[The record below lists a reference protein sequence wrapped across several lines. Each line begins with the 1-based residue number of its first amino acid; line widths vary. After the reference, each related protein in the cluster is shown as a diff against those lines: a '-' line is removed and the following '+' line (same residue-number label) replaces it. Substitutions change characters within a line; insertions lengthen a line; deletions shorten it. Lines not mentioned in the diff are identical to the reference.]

1 MRKDIKKVVTIATTG
16 IVTATN
22 IANPALV
29 AIAEDTDKPVVNN
42 DNIEETNEVSNE
54 EAKNQEQSKPTLS
67 DIGVLG
73 ELKGN
78 KVKIGEKYYSNN
90 LVLHLVATSL
100 KEGVTLDNVDLFIE
114 GTDSVLATIKGG
126 SGDIDLPNYEGS
138 MMFKYHLSD
147 GTVLEQKAEEVLK
160 DFATMK
166 TYIKDSTYP
175 KSEDIVFS
183 GEKKEFDG
191 VLYFMEDGE
200 ITIPISDDGSGINKD
215 SINVTGAQ
223 FVVSEDCSKITIN
236 TKNLKEGKSKI
247 TLKMSDMVG
256 NAMPDKNYS
265 VNMYREAPVLGVSK
279 LEGTYSTVNNK
290 TYVNKDDELSITFS
304 GVTDKRFKKIELK
317 DKSGNKISDIDKKT
331 GKITIGNGDYRI
343 YVQDIVGQ
351 EATRT
356 LEELT
361 ENKVFSTIQEDES
374 KPEIGK
380 QDFSGESKKGKDGN
394 SYIISDGEIR
404 IPVSDSE
411 SGIES
416 VKVSGAEYSESE
428 GVVVVNT
435 NQFKKDGSY
444 NFKLSVKDR
453 VGNLSEKDYSVRLL
467 REFPEI
473 KGNSYDNVVISKE
486 NSYSKKDISISLSAY
501 NKFGIDNISVL
512 KDNIVVG
519 NVDKGTFSTK
529 GTGRYSVKVVTVLG
543 DERIYTLEDLFKE
556 GISSNIVLDSDAPSI
571 DKKISFSGSLKE
583 VEGKTYLTTNGE
595 VSVRVSE
602 TGVGVNKDTV
612 VVKDK
617 SGKVK
622 NVEFSYDENASV
634 LKINTTQFEDG
645 DVNLAISV
653 SDKLGNSS
661 DNTDVEFSMFREV
674 PEITGKS
681 HGKIVTVNGKS
692 YISGDVDFSIS
703 GTDSYKVKKV
713 ELYKDG
719 AKLSDI
725 NSGKFSIKDDGIYKI
740 RVTSLI
746 NEYKDYTLENLF
758 EDVVSTVVVDKNKP
772 TQTDMHFT
780 GDTILVGNK
789 PYFTSNG
796 DFRFSLLDDGVGLDK
811 SNISVK
817 GVEEK
822 WVSISENG
830 DLITINSEGLP
841 EGNTTISLSIKD
853 KLGNTFEKSID
864 LYMHRVFP
872 EISGKNH
879 SDVLI
884 DSGKIYIDNPMSLS
898 IQGYDSE
905 KITKIE
911 LLKNNKVISEIKDGK
926 FSIEESGV
934 YEVRV
939 TDLVSKTKE
948 YKLSELFSD
957 LPNTVVVDK
966 EVPVFKGDTFSG
978 DKIEVDNV
986 VYYTKDGDI
995 VVSADDNGSGIS
1007 KESWKLSGVDSLN
1020 FNVSDD
1026 GKSITTHTAD
1036 LAEGPSVINIEVSDK
1051 LGHKSSYKLDIYMH
1065 RYAPEIT
1072 GKTHSNVV
1080 LRDGISY
1087 INKNLEVSLS
1097 GTGSPKVKLVELYKD
1112 GKVVDEVED
1121 GTFAISE
1128 SGEYT
1133 VRVVDLV
1140 NNAKVY
1146 RLEDLFKDITSN
1158 VVVDKA
1164 IPECNITINDKE
1176 IDTSK
1181 WVTENGVLKV
1191 KVSDSIG
1198 LSESVVTVNG
1208 KKFTKI
1214 YEGIDKDEDIVIDL
1228 KTDVPRAEDGKYK
1241 VSVKITDIAGNTN
1254 LVDTKTLK
1262 VDFDK
1267 PKFENMKY
1275 EGTISEDK
1283 ETGKVFFKG
1292 DLNITGSTSDIGSG
1306 IDKIELMIKE
1316 NKKKV
1321 VLPLVIKDT
1330 GNYTLR
1336 VYDKAGL
1343 YSDLELKDI
1352 LGTESNNL
1360 VSDNV
1365 SPTIERVSGFKEDIE
1380 KDGKLWFKTPPVLK
1394 YKILDTNIKSVK
1406 ISING
1411 EEKITKLSETGEY
1424 ILSTEGYECPVTVN
1438 VEAID
1443 KIGNKTEDAFNYFA
1457 DFTAPTN
1464 INVKCNTE
1472 GKEKHGIVFFKENP
1486 QISVSAEDAGI
1497 GVDKYILSGDL
1508 SEENVN
1514 GNFTLK
1520 TGSYFLEVSDILGNT
1535 SKKEPL
1541 GAKIGYTSNNFI
1553 VDSESPSVSFSK
1565 RDSDYENWY
1574 NSDVEYKVNLKD
1586 NVGLDLVKVFINGQ
1600 EVSTFTAD
1608 KGDISEKELTVN
1620 TNMVQESSNGM
1631 YEIKV
1636 IAIDNAGNI
1645 KEGSDVIY
1653 IDRTSPVINKF
1664 VFTGDGYAE
1673 GNTVNG
1679 TDRYGFFFNGAA
1691 SCDIYVSDGTVSSGL
1706 KDVHVTLE
1714 SKDGSVKKDKVSI
1727 SNGVARVNI
1736 PKNFKGYISA
1746 YADDNVGNKGDVNK
1760 PDGVITEDHNYHI
1773 NSTRIDINLPKTE
1786 FTDISGI
1793 PLYPTDVS
1801 ASASI
1806 GCDWSGLRNFSWG
1819 IGENTLGS
1827 ASVDLNGDIAG
1838 DVGNIIKEKDKNLIV
1853 DLGKNLS
1860 AQGNANGL
1868 NLWVKLTDRTGHSS
1882 EASKV
1887 YSIDKDAPTISVSY
1901 DNTEEDNFYNRNRV
1915 ATITVHERNFDPSKF
1930 TVSGSSGVL
1939 GSWSNNGE
1947 VWVNTISFTEDK
1959 DYNFSLDC
1967 IDRAGNKAKTYTSEN
1982 FTVDKTA
1989 PKLSVSWDVPNPSN
2003 ENYFNSHRTATIT
2016 VVEHNFDSNLF
2027 KKTGSGVMSGWSSNG
2042 DVHTATVSF
2051 NEDGEF
2057 EFGIEGTD
2065 KAGNASEVY
2074 NSGKFNID
2082 ATLPKLSI
2090 EGVEEGISY
2099 KEDIKF
2105 SVNMSDDNIDSSKSS
2120 VELLGRKSGNI
2131 RVSGA
2136 ISGKS
2141 GIFTLDSIPKEE
2153 LYDDVYTL
2161 KATVTD
2167 KAGNVESKNIKFSV
2181 NRFGSKYTFLD
2192 ADILGNYI
2200 REPKTVVIN
2209 ETNVDKLDTS
2219 KARVRVIRDGSEV
2232 KVSSNQIGIK
2242 ETGGDVDK
2250 YNYSYSVDK
2259 SVFDRDGKYIVQ
2271 VYSHALEG
2279 TDYSSVSEEYA
2290 FILDSKKPE
2299 IIISG
2304 LEDGKTYKDYKKKIT
2319 IDIRDKSKITEVSAI
2334 LNGKSVPLSK
2344 ENGIYTL
2351 EIQESKNKQS
2361 LSITVKDKAGN
2372 ESTKSIEDFIISSEV
2387 ATFIVNQWWFKWGIG
2402 AIIAFLAAL
2411 IALIVKSRRDS
2422 RRDEE
2427 ISNKDY
2433 EDLYNS
2439 TAQNSSESVSTEDR
2453 ETTIIEDEEK

>member
-29 AIAEDTDKPVVNN
+29 AIAEDTDKPVVND

-100 KEGVTLDNVDLFIE
+100 KEGVTLDNVDLYIE

-126 SGDIDLPNYEGS
+126 SGDIDLPNYEGT

-183 GEKKEFDG
+183 GEKKEFDD

-304 GVTDKRFKKIELK
+304 GVADKRFKKIELR

-331 GKITIGNGDYRI
+331 GKITIGKGDYRI

-361 ENKVFSTIQEDES
+361 ENRVFSTIQEDES

-380 QDFSGESKKGKDGN
+380 QDFSGESKKGNDGN
-394 SYIISDGEIR
+394 TYVISDGEIR

-435 NQFKKDGSY
+435 NQFKKEGSY
-444 NFKLSVKDR
+444 NFKLSVKDK
-453 VGNLSEKDYSVRLL
+453 VGNISEKDYSVRLL

-486 NSYSKKDISISLSAY
+486 NSYSKKDISISLSDY

-595 VSVRVSE
+595 VTVRVSE

-645 DVNLAISV
+645 DIALAISV

-661 DNTDVEFSMFREV
+661 DNTDIEFSMFREV

-719 AKLSDI
+719 TKLSDI
-725 NSGKFSIKDDGIYKI
+725 NSGKFSIKDDGIYKV

-796 DFRFSLLDDGVGLDK
+796 DFRFSLSDDGVGLDK

-830 DLITINSEGLP
+830 DLIAINSEGLP

-911 LLKNNKVISEIKDGK
+911 LLKNDKVISEIKDGK

-966 EVPVFKGDTFSG
+966 EVPAFKGDTFSG
-978 DKIEVDNV
+978 DKVEVDNV

-1007 KESWKLSGVDSLN
+1007 KESWKLSGVNSLN

-1026 GKSITTHTAD
+1026 GKSITIHTSD
-1036 LAEGPSVINIEVSDK
+1036 LAEGPSIINIEVSDK

-1097 GTGSPKVKLVELYKD
+1097 GTDSPKVKLVELYKD
-1112 GKVVDEVED
+1112 DKVVDEVED

-1228 KTDVPRAEDGKYK
+1228 KTDVPRVEDGKYK

-1267 PKFENMKY
+1267 PKFENMNY

-1306 IDKIELMIKE
+1306 IDKIELMTKE
-1316 NKKKV
+1316 NKKKI

-1380 KDGKLWFKTPPVLK
+1380 KDGKLWFKTPPVLR

-1424 ILSTEGYECPVTVN
+1424 TLSTEGYECPVTVN

-1636 IAIDNAGNI
+1636 IALDNAGNI

-1653 IDRTSPVINKF
+1653 IDRTSPIINKF

-1706 KDVHVTLE
+1706 KDVYVTLE

-1838 DVGNIIKEKDKNLIV
+1838 DVGNIKEKDKNLIV

-1882 EASKV
+1882 ESSKV

-2057 EFGIEGTD
+2057 EFGIGGTD

-2141 GIFTLDSIPKEE
+2141 GTFTLDNIPKEE

-2209 ETNVDKLDTS
+2209 ETNVDKLDTN
-2219 KARVRVIRDGSEV
+2219 KARIRVIRDGSEV

-2319 IDIRDKSKITEVSAI
+2319 IDIRDKSKITEVFAI

>member
-126 SGDIDLPNYEGS
+126 SGDIDLPNYEGT
-138 MMFKYHLSD
+138 MIFKYHLSD
-147 GTVLEQKAEEVLK
+147 GTVLEQKAEDVLK

-304 GVTDKRFKKIELK
+304 GVADKRFKKIELR

-331 GKITIGNGDYRI
+331 GKITIGKGDYRI

-361 ENKVFSTIQEDES
+361 ENRVFSTIQEDES

-380 QDFSGESKKGKDGN
+380 QDFSGESKKGNDGN
-394 SYIISDGEIR
+394 SYVISDGEIR

-416 VKVSGAEYSESE
+416 VKVSGAEYSESK

-435 NQFKKDGSY
+435 NQFKKDGIY
-444 NFKLSVKDR
+444 NFKLSVKDK
-453 VGNLSEKDYSVRLL
+453 VGNISEKDYSVRLL

-486 NSYSKKDISISLSAY
+486 NSYSKKDISISLSDY

-529 GTGRYSVKVVTVLG
+529 GTGRYSVKVVTVLE

-595 VSVRVSE
+595 VTVRVSE

-661 DNTDVEFSMFREV
+661 DNTDIEFSMFREV

-692 YISGDVDFSIS
+692 YISGDVNFSIS

-719 AKLSDI
+719 TKLSDI
-725 NSGKFSIKDDGIYKI
+725 NSGKFSIKDNGIYKV

-796 DFRFSLLDDGVGLDK
+796 DFRFSLSDDGVGLDK

-830 DLITINSEGLP
+830 DLITINSEGLQ

-911 LLKNNKVISEIKDGK
+911 LLKNDKVISEIEDGK

-966 EVPVFKGDTFSG
+966 EVPAFKGDTFSG
-978 DKIEVDNV
+978 DKVEVDNV

-1007 KESWKLSGVDSLN
+1007 KESWKLSGVNSLN
-1020 FNVSDD
+1020 FIVSDD
-1026 GKSITTHTAD
+1026 GKSITIHTSD

-1097 GTGSPKVKLVELYKD
+1097 GTNSPKVKLVELYKD

-1306 IDKIELMIKE
+1306 MDKIELMTKE
-1316 NKKKV
+1316 NKKKI

-1424 ILSTEGYECPVTVN
+1424 TLSTEGYECPVTVN

-1653 IDRTSPVINKF
+1653 IDRTSPIINKF
-1664 VFTGDGYAE
+1664 VFTGDGYDE

-1838 DVGNIIKEKDKNLIV
+1838 DVGNIKEKDKNLIV

-1982 FTVDKTA
+1982 FIVDKTA

-2016 VVEHNFDSNLF
+2016 VVEHNFNSNLF

>member
-29 AIAEDTDKPVVNN
+29 AIAEDTDKPVVND

-126 SGDIDLPNYEGS
+126 SGDIDLPNYEGT

-200 ITIPISDDGSGINKD
+200 ITIPISDDGSGVNKD

-304 GVTDKRFKKIELK
+304 GVADKRFKKIELR

-331 GKITIGNGDYRI
+331 GKITIGKGDYRI

-361 ENKVFSTIQEDES
+361 ENRVFSTIQEDES

-380 QDFSGESKKGKDGN
+380 HDFSGESKKGSDGN
-394 SYIISDGEIR
+394 TYVISDGEIR

-416 VKVSGAEYSESE
+416 IKVSGAEYSESE

-444 NFKLSVKDR
+444 NFKLSVKDK
-453 VGNLSEKDYSVRLL
+453 VGNISEKDYSVRLL

-473 KGNSYDNVVISKE
+473 KGSSYDNVVISKE
-486 NSYSKKDISISLSAY
+486 NSYSKKDISISLSDY
-501 NKFGIDNISVL
+501 NKFGINNISVL

-595 VSVRVSE
+595 VTVRVSE

-645 DVNLAISV
+645 DITLAISV
-653 SDKLGNSS
+653 ADKLGNSS
-661 DNTDVEFSMFREV
+661 DNTDIEFSMFREV

-725 NSGKFSIKDDGIYKI
+725 NSGKFSIKDNGIYKI

-758 EDVVSTVVVDKNKP
+758 EDVVSTVVIDKNKP

-796 DFRFSLLDDGVGLDK
+796 DFRFSLSDDGVGLDK

-853 KLGNTFEKSID
+853 KLGNTLEKSID

-911 LLKNNKVISEIKDGK
+911 LLKNDKVISEIKDGK

-978 DKIEVDNV
+978 DKVEVDNV

-1007 KESWKLSGVDSLN
+1007 KESWKLSGVNSLN
-1020 FNVSDD
+1020 FIVSDD
-1026 GKSITTHTAD
+1026 GKSITIHTSD
-1036 LAEGPSVINIEVSDK
+1036 LAEGPSIINIEVSDK

-1097 GTGSPKVKLVELYKD
+1097 GTDSPKVKLVELYKD

-1228 KTDVPRAEDGKYK
+1228 KTDVPRVEDGKYK
-1241 VSVKITDIAGNTN
+1241 VSIKITDIAGNTN

-1306 IDKIELMIKE
+1306 IDKIELMTKE
-1316 NKKKV
+1316 NKKKI

-1424 ILSTEGYECPVTVN
+1424 TLSTEGYECPVTVN

-1653 IDRTSPVINKF
+1653 IDRTSPIINKF

-1838 DVGNIIKEKDKNLIV
+1838 DVGNIKEKDKNLIV

-1882 EASKV
+1882 ESSKV

-1947 VWVNTISFTEDK
+1947 VWVNTLSFTEDK

-2057 EFGIEGTD
+2057 EFGIGGTD

-2105 SVNMSDDNIDSSKSS
+2105 SINMSDNNIDSSKSS

-2141 GIFTLDSIPKEE
+2141 GTFTLDNIPKEE

-2209 ETNVDKLDTS
+2209 ETNVDKLDTN
-2219 KARVRVIRDGSEV
+2219 KARIRVIRDGSEV

>member
-29 AIAEDTDKPVVNN
+29 AIAEDTDKPVVND

-126 SGDIDLPNYEGS
+126 SGDIDLPSYEGT

-256 NAMPDKNYS
+256 NAIPDKNYS

-304 GVTDKRFKKIELK
+304 GVADKRFKKIELR

-331 GKITIGNGDYRI
+331 GKITIGKGDYRI

-361 ENKVFSTIQEDES
+361 ENRVFSTIQEDES

-380 QDFSGESKKGKDGN
+380 QDFSGESKKGNDGN
-394 SYIISDGEIR
+394 TYVISDGEIR

-416 VKVSGAEYSESE
+416 IKVSGAEYSESE

-444 NFKLSVKDR
+444 NFKLSVKDK

-486 NSYSKKDISISLSAY
+486 NSYSKKDISISLSDY

-556 GISSNIVLDSDAPSI
+556 GISSNIVLDSDSPSI

-595 VSVRVSE
+595 VTVRVSE

-622 NVEFSYDENASV
+622 NIEFSYDENASV

-645 DVNLAISV
+645 DIILAISV

-661 DNTDVEFSMFREV
+661 DNTDIEFSMFREV

-725 NSGKFSIKDDGIYKI
+725 NSGKFSIKDNGIYKI

-758 EDVVSTVVVDKNKP
+758 EDVVSTVVIDKNKP

-796 DFRFSLLDDGVGLDK
+796 DFRFSLSDDGVGLDK

-911 LLKNNKVISEIKDGK
+911 LLKNDKVISEIKDGK

-966 EVPVFKGDTFSG
+966 EVPAFKGDTFSG
-978 DKIEVDNV
+978 DKVEVDNV

-995 VVSADDNGSGIS
+995 VVSADDNGTGIS
-1007 KESWKLSGVDSLN
+1007 KESWKLSGVNSLN
-1020 FNVSDD
+1020 FIVSDD
-1026 GKSITTHTAD
+1026 GKSITIHTSD

-1072 GKTHSNVV
+1072 GKTYSNVV

-1097 GTGSPKVKLVELYKD
+1097 GTDSPKVKLVELYKD

-1121 GTFAISE
+1121 GTFAVSE

-1228 KTDVPRAEDGKYK
+1228 KTDVPRVEDGKYK

-1292 DLNITGSTSDIGSG
+1292 DLNISGSTSDIGSG
-1306 IDKIELMIKE
+1306 IDKIELMTKE
-1316 NKKKV
+1316 NKKKI

-1424 ILSTEGYECPVTVN
+1424 TLSTEGYECPVTVN

-1636 IAIDNAGNI
+1636 IALDNAGNI

-1653 IDRTSPVINKF
+1653 IDRTSPIINKF

-1706 KDVHVTLE
+1706 KDVYVTLE

-1838 DVGNIIKEKDKNLIV
+1838 DVGNIKEKDKNLIV

-1982 FTVDKTA
+1982 FTVDKTV

-2057 EFGIEGTD
+2057 EFGIGGTD

-2141 GIFTLDSIPKEE
+2141 GTFTLDNIPKEE

-2161 KATVTD
+2161 KANVTD

-2209 ETNVDKLDTS
+2209 ETNVDKLDTN

-2439 TAQNSSESVSTEDR
+2439 TAQNNSESVSTEDR

>member
-29 AIAEDTDKPVVNN
+29 AIAEDTDKPVVND

-114 GTDSVLATIKGG
+114 GTDLVLATIKGG
-126 SGDIDLPNYEGS
+126 SGDIDLPNYEGT

-236 TKNLKEGKSKI
+236 TKNLKDGKSKI

-304 GVTDKRFKKIELK
+304 GVADKRFKKIELR

-331 GKITIGNGDYRI
+331 GKITIGKGDYRI

-361 ENKVFSTIQEDES
+361 ENRVFSTIQEDES

-380 QDFSGESKKGKDGN
+380 QAFSGESKKGNDGN
-394 SYIISDGEIR
+394 TYVISDGEIR

-416 VKVSGAEYSESE
+416 IKVSGVEYSESE

-444 NFKLSVKDR
+444 NFKLSVKDK
-453 VGNLSEKDYSVRLL
+453 VGNISEKDYSVRLL

-486 NSYSKKDISISLSAY
+486 NSYSKKDISISLSDY

-519 NVDKGTFSTK
+519 TVDKGTFSTK

-583 VEGKTYLTTNGE
+583 VEGKTYLTSNGE
-595 VSVRVSE
+595 VTVRVSE

-645 DVNLAISV
+645 DITLAISV
-653 SDKLGNSS
+653 ADKLGNSS
-661 DNTDVEFSMFREV
+661 DNTDIEFSMFREV

-725 NSGKFSIKDDGIYKI
+725 NSGKFSIKDNGIYKV

-772 TQTDMHFT
+772 TQTDTHFT

-796 DFRFSLLDDGVGLDK
+796 DFRFSLSDDGVGLDK

-911 LLKNNKVISEIKDGK
+911 LLKNDKVVSEIKDGK

-966 EVPVFKGDTFSG
+966 EVPAFKGDTFSG
-978 DKIEVDNV
+978 DKVEVDNV

-1007 KESWKLSGVDSLN
+1007 KESWKLSGVNSLN
-1020 FNVSDD
+1020 FIVSDD
-1026 GKSITTHTAD
+1026 GKSITIHTSD

-1097 GTGSPKVKLVELYKD
+1097 GTDSPKVKLVELYKD

-1121 GTFAISE
+1121 GTFAVSE

-1228 KTDVPRAEDGKYK
+1228 KTDVPRVEDGKYK

-1267 PKFENMKY
+1267 PKFENMNY

-1306 IDKIELMIKE
+1306 IDKIELMTKE
-1316 NKKKV
+1316 NKKKI

-1424 ILSTEGYECPVTVN
+1424 TLSTEGYECPVTVN

-1636 IAIDNAGNI
+1636 IALDNAGNI

-1653 IDRTSPVINKF
+1653 IDRTSPIINKF

-1706 KDVHVTLE
+1706 KDVYVTLE

-1838 DVGNIIKEKDKNLIV
+1838 DVGNIKEKDKNLIV

-2057 EFGIEGTD
+2057 EFGIGGTD

-2141 GIFTLDSIPKEE
+2141 GTFTLDNIPKEE

>member
-29 AIAEDTDKPVVNN
+29 AIAEDTDKPVVDT

-126 SGDIDLPNYEGS
+126 SGDIDLPNYDGT

-200 ITIPISDDGSGINKD
+200 ITIPISDNGSGINKD

-304 GVTDKRFKKIELK
+304 GVADKRFKKIELR

-331 GKITIGNGDYRI
+331 GKITIGKGDYRI

-361 ENKVFSTIQEDES
+361 ENRVFSTIQEDES

-380 QDFSGESKKGKDGN
+380 QDFSGESKKGNDGN
-394 SYIISDGEIR
+394 TYVISDGEIR

-444 NFKLSVKDR
+444 NFKLSVKDK
-453 VGNLSEKDYSVRLL
+453 VGNISEKDYSVRLL

-486 NSYSKKDISISLSAY
+486 NSYSKKDISISLSDY

-661 DNTDVEFSMFREV
+661 DNTDIEFSMFREV

-692 YISGDVDFSIS
+692 YISGDVNFSIS

-719 AKLSDI
+719 TKLSDI
-725 NSGKFSIKDDGIYKI
+725 NSGKFSIKDNGIYKI

-796 DFRFSLLDDGVGLDK
+796 DFRFSLSDDGVGLDK
-811 SNISVK
+811 SNISIK

-911 LLKNNKVISEIKDGK
+911 LLKNDKVISEIKDGK

-966 EVPVFKGDTFSG
+966 EVPAFKGDTFSG
-978 DKIEVDNV
+978 DKVEVDNV

-1007 KESWKLSGVDSLN
+1007 KESWKLSGVNSLN
-1020 FNVSDD
+1020 FIVSDD
-1026 GKSITTHTAD
+1026 GKSITIHTSD

-1080 LRDGISY
+1080 LREGISY

-1097 GTGSPKVKLVELYKD
+1097 GTDSPKVKLVELYKD
-1112 GKVVDEVED
+1112 GKVIDEVED

-1214 YEGIDKDEDIVIDL
+1214 YEGIDKDEDVVIDL

-1254 LVDTKTLK
+1254 LVDTNTLK

-1306 IDKIELMIKE
+1306 IDKIELMTKE
-1316 NKKKV
+1316 NKKKI

-1352 LGTESNNL
+1352 LGTENNNL

-1424 ILSTEGYECPVTVN
+1424 TLSTEGYECPVTVN

-1653 IDRTSPVINKF
+1653 IDRTSPIINKF

-1706 KDVHVTLE
+1706 KDVYVTLE

-1838 DVGNIIKEKDKNLIV
+1838 DVGNIKEKDKNLIV

-1887 YSIDKDAPTISVSY
+1887 YSIDKDAPIISVSY

-2057 EFGIEGTD
+2057 EFGIGGTD

-2141 GIFTLDSIPKEE
+2141 GTFTLDNIPKEE

-2209 ETNVDKLDTS
+2209 ETNVDKLDTN

>member
-29 AIAEDTDKPVVNN
+29 AIAEDTDKPVVND

-90 LVLHLVATSL
+90 LILHLVATSL

-126 SGDIDLPNYEGS
+126 SGDIDLPNYEGT

-160 DFATMK
+160 DFTTMK

-279 LEGTYSTVNNK
+279 LEGTYSTVNNT

-304 GVTDKRFKKIELK
+304 GVADKRFKKIELR

-331 GKITIGNGDYRI
+331 GKITIGKGDYRI

-361 ENKVFSTIQEDES
+361 ENRVFSTIQEDES

-380 QDFSGESKKGKDGN
+380 QDFSGESKKGNDGN
-394 SYIISDGEIR
+394 TYVISDGEIR

-444 NFKLSVKDR
+444 NFKLSVKDK

-473 KGNSYDNVVISKE
+473 KGSSYDNVVISKE
-486 NSYSKKDISISLSAY
+486 NSYSKKDISISLSDY

-543 DERIYTLEDLFKE
+543 DERTYTLEDLFKE

-595 VSVRVSE
+595 VTVRVSE

-645 DVNLAISV
+645 DITLAISV
-653 SDKLGNSS
+653 ADKLGNSS
-661 DNTDVEFSMFREV
+661 DNTDIEFSMFREV

-725 NSGKFSIKDDGIYKI
+725 NSGKFSIKDNGIYKV

-780 GDTILVGNK
+780 GDTVLVGNK

-796 DFRFSLLDDGVGLDK
+796 DFRFSLSDDGVGLDK

-911 LLKNNKVISEIKDGK
+911 LLKNDKVISEIKDGK

-966 EVPVFKGDTFSG
+966 EVPAFKGDTFSG
-978 DKIEVDNV
+978 DKVEVDNV

-995 VVSADDNGSGIS
+995 VVSADDNGTGIS
-1007 KESWKLSGVDSLN
+1007 KESWKLSGVNSLN
-1020 FNVSDD
+1020 FIVSDD
-1026 GKSITTHTAD
+1026 GKSITIHTSD

-1097 GTGSPKVKLVELYKD
+1097 GTDSPKVKLVELYKD

-1121 GTFAISE
+1121 GTFAVSE

-1228 KTDVPRAEDGKYK
+1228 KTDVPRVEDGKYK

-1267 PKFENMKY
+1267 PKFENMNY

-1306 IDKIELMIKE
+1306 IDKIELMTKE
-1316 NKKKV
+1316 NKKKI

-1424 ILSTEGYECPVTVN
+1424 TLSTEGYECPVTVN

-1636 IAIDNAGNI
+1636 IALDNAGNI

-1653 IDRTSPVINKF
+1653 IDRTSPIINKF

-1706 KDVHVTLE
+1706 KDVYVTLE

-1838 DVGNIIKEKDKNLIV
+1838 DVGNIKEKDKNLIV

-1868 NLWVKLTDRTGHSS
+1868 NLWVKLIDRTGHSS
-1882 EASKV
+1882 ESSKV

-1915 ATITVHERNFDPSKF
+1915 AKLTVHERNFDPSKF

-2057 EFGIEGTD
+2057 EFGIGGTD

-2141 GIFTLDSIPKEE
+2141 GTFTLDNIPKEE

-2209 ETNVDKLDTS
+2209 ETNVDKLDTN

>member
-22 IANPALV
+22 IVNPALV

-166 TYIKDSTYP
+166 IYIKDSTYP

-290 TYVNKDDELSITFS
+290 TYVNKDNELSITFS
-304 GVTDKRFKKIELK
+304 GVADKRFKKIELR

-331 GKITIGNGDYRI
+331 GKITIGKGDYRI

-361 ENKVFSTIQEDES
+361 ENRVFSTIQEDES

-380 QDFSGESKKGKDGN
+380 QDFSGESKKGNDGN
-394 SYIISDGEIR
+394 SYVISDGEIR

-416 VKVSGAEYSESE
+416 VKVSGAEYSESK

-486 NSYSKKDISISLSAY
+486 NSYSKKDISISLSDY

-595 VSVRVSE
+595 VTVRVSE

-622 NVEFSYDENASV
+622 NIEFSYDENASV

-645 DVNLAISV
+645 DITLAISV

-661 DNTDVEFSMFREV
+661 DNTDIEFSMFREV

-719 AKLSDI
+719 TKLSDI
-725 NSGKFSIKDDGIYKI
+725 NSGKFSIKDNGIYKI

-911 LLKNNKVISEIKDGK
+911 LLKNDKVVSEIKDGK

-966 EVPVFKGDTFSG
+966 EVPTFKGDTFSG
-978 DKIEVDNV
+978 DKVEVDNV

-1007 KESWKLSGVDSLN
+1007 KESWKLSGVNSLN

-1026 GKSITTHTAD
+1026 GKSITIHTSD
-1036 LAEGPSVINIEVSDK
+1036 LAEGPSIINIEVSDK

-1097 GTGSPKVKLVELYKD
+1097 GTDSPKVKLVELYKD

-1228 KTDVPRAEDGKYK
+1228 KTDVPRVEDGKYK

-1306 IDKIELMIKE
+1306 IDKIELMTKE

-1424 ILSTEGYECPVTVN
+1424 TLSTEGYECPVTVN

-1574 NSDVEYKVNLKD
+1574 NSDVEYRVNLKD

-1636 IAIDNAGNI
+1636 IALDNAGNI

-1653 IDRTSPVINKF
+1653 IDRTSPIINKF

-1706 KDVHVTLE
+1706 KDVYVTLE

-1838 DVGNIIKEKDKNLIV
+1838 DVGNIKEKDKNLIV

>member
-29 AIAEDTDKPVVNN
+29 AIAEDTDKPVVND

-126 SGDIDLPNYEGS
+126 SGDIDLPNYEGT

-147 GTVLEQKAEEVLK
+147 GTVIEQKAEEVLK

-265 VNMYREAPVLGVSK
+265 INMYREAPVLGVSK
-279 LEGTYSTVNNK
+279 LEGTYSTVNNT
-290 TYVNKDDELSITFS
+290 TYVNKDEELSITFS
-304 GVTDKRFKKIELK
+304 GVADKRFKKIELR

-331 GKITIGNGDYRI
+331 GKITIGKGDYRI

-361 ENKVFSTIQEDES
+361 ENRVFSTIQEDES

-380 QDFSGESKKGKDGN
+380 QDFSGESKKGNDGN
-394 SYIISDGEIR
+394 TYVISDGEIR

-416 VKVSGAEYSESE
+416 IKVSGAEYSESE

-444 NFKLSVKDR
+444 NFKLSVKDK
-453 VGNLSEKDYSVRLL
+453 VGNISEKDYSVRLL

-486 NSYSKKDISISLSAY
+486 NSYSKKDISISLSDY

-543 DERIYTLEDLFKE
+543 DEKIYTLEDLFKE

-595 VSVRVSE
+595 VTVRVSE

-622 NVEFSYDENASV
+622 NVEFSYDENDSV

-645 DVNLAISV
+645 DITLDISV
-653 SDKLGNSS
+653 ADKLGNSS
-661 DNTDVEFSMFREV
+661 DNTDIEFSMFREV

-719 AKLSDI
+719 TKLSDI
-725 NSGKFSIKDDGIYKI
+725 NSGKFSIKDNGIYKV

-796 DFRFSLLDDGVGLDK
+796 DFRFSLSDDGVGLDK

-853 KLGNTFEKSID
+853 KLGNTFEKSIG

-911 LLKNNKVISEIKDGK
+911 LLKNDKVVSEIKDGK

-966 EVPVFKGDTFSG
+966 EVPAFKGDTFSG
-978 DKIEVDNV
+978 DKVEVDNV

-995 VVSADDNGSGIS
+995 VVSADDNGTGIS
-1007 KESWKLSGVDSLN
+1007 KESWKLSGVNSLN
-1020 FNVSDD
+1020 FIVSDD
-1026 GKSITTHTAD
+1026 GKSITIHTSD

-1051 LGHKSSYKLDIYMH
+1051 LGHKSSYELDIYMH

-1097 GTGSPKVKLVELYKD
+1097 GTDSPKVKLVELYKD

-1228 KTDVPRAEDGKYK
+1228 KTDVPRVEDGKYK

-1267 PKFENMKY
+1267 PKFENMNY

-1306 IDKIELMIKE
+1306 IDKIELMTKE
-1316 NKKKV
+1316 NKKKI

-1424 ILSTEGYECPVTVN
+1424 TLSTEGYECPVTVN

-1636 IAIDNAGNI
+1636 IALDNAENI

-1653 IDRTSPVINKF
+1653 IDRTSPIINKF

-1706 KDVHVTLE
+1706 KDVYVTLE

-1838 DVGNIIKEKDKNLIV
+1838 DVGNIKEKDKNLIV

-1882 EASKV
+1882 ESSKV

-1947 VWVNTISFTEDK
+1947 VWVNTLSFTEDK

-2141 GIFTLDSIPKEE
+2141 GTFTLDNIPKEE

-2219 KARVRVIRDGSEV
+2219 KARIRVIRDGSEV

>member
-200 ITIPISDDGSGINKD
+200 ITIPISDDDSGINKD

-304 GVTDKRFKKIELK
+304 GVTDKRFKKIELR

-331 GKITIGNGDYRI
+331 GKITIGKGDYRI

-361 ENKVFSTIQEDES
+361 ENRVFSTIQEDES

-380 QDFSGESKKGKDGN
+380 QYFSGESKKGNDGN
-394 SYIISDGEIR
+394 SYVISDGEIR

-486 NSYSKKDISISLSAY
+486 NSYSKKDISISLSDY

-512 KDNIVVG
+512 KDNIAVG
-519 NVDKGTFSTK
+519 NVDKGTFFTK

-556 GISSNIVLDSDAPSI
+556 GVSSNIVLDSDAPSI

-595 VSVRVSE
+595 VTVRVSE

-634 LKINTTQFEDG
+634 LKVNTTQFEDG
-645 DVNLAISV
+645 DVTLAISV

-661 DNTDVEFSMFREV
+661 DNTDIEFSMFREV

-692 YISGDVDFSIS
+692 YISGDVYFSIS

-879 SDVLI
+879 SNVLI

-911 LLKNNKVISEIKDGK
+911 LLKNDKVISEIKDGK
-926 FSIEESGV
+926 FSIEESGD

-978 DKIEVDNV
+978 DKVEVDSV

-1007 KESWKLSGVDSLN
+1007 KKSWKLSGVDSLN

-1026 GKSITTHTAD
+1026 GKGITIHTAD
-1036 LAEGPSVINIEVSDK
+1036 LAEGPYVINIEVSDK

-1097 GTGSPKVKLVELYKD
+1097 GTDSPKVKLVELYKD

-1306 IDKIELMIKE
+1306 IDKIELMTKE

-1352 LGTESNNL
+1352 LGTGSNNL

-1424 ILSTEGYECPVTVN
+1424 TLSTEGYECPVTVN

-1541 GAKIGYTSNNFI
+1541 GAKIGYASNNFI

-1574 NSDVEYKVNLKD
+1574 NSDVEYKVSLKD

-1653 IDRTSPVINKF
+1653 IDRTSPIINKF

-1838 DVGNIIKEKDKNLIV
+1838 DVGNIKEKDKNLIV

-1915 ATITVHERNFDPSKF
+1915 ATVTVHERNFDPSKF

-2003 ENYFNSHRTATIT
+2003 ENYFNSHRTATVT

-2242 ETGGDVDK
+2242 ETGGDADK

>member
-29 AIAEDTDKPVVNN
+29 AIAEDTDKPVVND

-90 LVLHLVATSL
+90 LILHLVATSL
-100 KEGVTLDNVDLFIE
+100 KEGVTLDSVDLFIE

-126 SGDIDLPNYEGS
+126 SGDIDLPNYEGT

-147 GTVLEQKAEEVLK
+147 GTVLEQKAEEILK

-304 GVTDKRFKKIELK
+304 GVADKRFKKIELR

-331 GKITIGNGDYRI
+331 GKITIGKGDYRI

-361 ENKVFSTIQEDES
+361 ENRVFSTIQEDES

-380 QDFSGESKKGKDGN
+380 QDFSGESKKGNDGN
-394 SYIISDGEIR
+394 TYVISDGEIR

-444 NFKLSVKDR
+444 NFKLSVKDK

-486 NSYSKKDISISLSAY
+486 NSYSKKDISISLSDY

-595 VSVRVSE
+595 VTVRVSE

-645 DVNLAISV
+645 DITLAISV
-653 SDKLGNSS
+653 ADKLGNSS
-661 DNTDVEFSMFREV
+661 DNTDIEFSMFREV

-719 AKLSDI
+719 TKLSDI
-725 NSGKFSIKDDGIYKI
+725 NSGKFSIKDNGIYRI

-746 NEYKDYTLENLF
+746 NEYKDYTLENIF
-758 EDVVSTVVVDKNKP
+758 EDVVSTVVIDKNKP

-796 DFRFSLLDDGVGLDK
+796 DFRFSLSDDGVGLDK

-911 LLKNNKVISEIKDGK
+911 LLKNDKVVSEIKDGK

-966 EVPVFKGDTFSG
+966 EVPAFKGDTFSG
-978 DKIEVDNV
+978 DKVEVDNV

-1007 KESWKLSGVDSLN
+1007 KESWKLSGVNSLN
-1020 FNVSDD
+1020 FIVSDD
-1026 GKSITTHTAD
+1026 GKSITIHTSD
-1036 LAEGPSVINIEVSDK
+1036 LAEGPSIINIEVSDK

-1097 GTGSPKVKLVELYKD
+1097 GTDSPKVKLVELYKD

-1228 KTDVPRAEDGKYK
+1228 KTDVPRVEDGKYK

-1267 PKFENMKY
+1267 PKFENMNY

-1306 IDKIELMIKE
+1306 IDKIELMTKE
-1316 NKKKV
+1316 NKKKI

-1424 ILSTEGYECPVTVN
+1424 TLSTEGYECPVTVN

-1636 IAIDNAGNI
+1636 IALDNAGNI

-1706 KDVHVTLE
+1706 KDVYVTLE

-1838 DVGNIIKEKDKNLIV
+1838 DVGNIKEKDKNLIV

-1930 TVSGSSGVL
+1930 TISGSSGVL

-1982 FTVDKTA
+1982 FTVDKTV

-2090 EGVEEGISY
+2090 EGIEEGISY

-2141 GIFTLDSIPKEE
+2141 GTFTLDNIPKEE

-2161 KATVTD
+2161 KANVTD

-2209 ETNVDKLDTS
+2209 ETNVDKLDTN

-2372 ESTKSIEDFIISSEV
+2372 ESTKSMEDFIISSEV

>member
-100 KEGVTLDNVDLFIE
+100 KEGVTLDSVDLFIE

-279 LEGTYSTVNNK
+279 LKGTYSTVNNT

-304 GVTDKRFKKIELK
+304 GVADKRFKKIELR

-331 GKITIGNGDYRI
+331 GKITIGKGDYRI

-361 ENKVFSTIQEDES
+361 ENRVFSTIQEDES

-380 QDFSGESKKGKDGN
+380 QDFSGESKKGNDGN
-394 SYIISDGEIR
+394 TYVISDGEIR

-416 VKVSGAEYSESE
+416 IKVSGAEYSESE

-444 NFKLSVKDR
+444 NFKLSVKDK

-486 NSYSKKDISISLSAY
+486 NSYSKKDISISLSDY

-519 NVDKGTFSTK
+519 TVDKGTFSTK

-543 DERIYTLEDLFKE
+543 DEKIYTLEDLFKE

-622 NVEFSYDENASV
+622 NIEFSYDENASV

-645 DVNLAISV
+645 DITLAISV

-661 DNTDVEFSMFREV
+661 DNTDIEFSMFREV
-674 PEITGKS
+674 PEITGKN

-725 NSGKFSIKDDGIYKI
+725 NSGKFSIKDNGIYKV

-758 EDVVSTVVVDKNKP
+758 EDVVSTFVVDKNKP

-796 DFRFSLLDDGVGLDK
+796 DFRFSLSDDGVGLDK

-817 GVEEK
+817 GIEEK

-911 LLKNNKVISEIKDGK
+911 LLKNDKVISEIKDGK

-966 EVPVFKGDTFSG
+966 EVPAFKGDTFSG
-978 DKIEVDNV
+978 DKVEVDNV

-1007 KESWKLSGVDSLN
+1007 KESWKLSGVNSLN
-1020 FNVSDD
+1020 FIVSDD
-1026 GKSITTHTAD
+1026 GKSITIHTSD

-1097 GTGSPKVKLVELYKD
+1097 GTDSPKVKLIELYKD

-1228 KTDVPRAEDGKYK
+1228 KTDVPRVEDGKYK

-1306 IDKIELMIKE
+1306 IDKIELMTKE
-1316 NKKKV
+1316 NKKKI

-1424 ILSTEGYECPVTVN
+1424 TLSTEGYECPVTVN

-1645 KEGSDVIY
+1645 QEGSDVIY
-1653 IDRTSPVINKF
+1653 IDRTSPIINKF

-1706 KDVHVTLE
+1706 KDVYVTLE

-1746 YADDNVGNKGDVNK
+1746 YADDNVGNKGNVNK

-1819 IGENTLGS
+1819 IGESTLGS

-1838 DVGNIIKEKDKNLIV
+1838 DVGNIKEKDKNLIV

-2141 GIFTLDSIPKEE
+2141 GTFTLDNIPKEE

-2232 KVSSNQIGIK
+2232 KVSSNKIGIK

>member
-29 AIAEDTDKPVVNN
+29 AIAEDTDKPVVND

-126 SGDIDLPNYEGS
+126 SGDIDLPNYEGT

-304 GVTDKRFKKIELK
+304 GVADKRFKKIELK

-331 GKITIGNGDYRI
+331 GKITIGKGDYRI

-361 ENKVFSTIQEDES
+361 ENRVFSTIQEDES

-380 QDFSGESKKGKDGN
+380 QDFSGESKKGNDGN
-394 SYIISDGEIR
+394 TYVISDGEIR

-416 VKVSGAEYSESE
+416 IKVSGAEYSESE

-444 NFKLSVKDR
+444 NFKLSVKDK
-453 VGNLSEKDYSVRLL
+453 VGNISEKDYSVRLL

-486 NSYSKKDISISLSAY
+486 NSYSKKDISISLSDY

-519 NVDKGTFSTK
+519 NIDKGTFSTK

-595 VSVRVSE
+595 VTVRVSE

-645 DVNLAISV
+645 DITLAISV
-653 SDKLGNSS
+653 ADKLGNSS
-661 DNTDVEFSMFREV
+661 DNTDIEFSMFREV

-719 AKLSDI
+719 TKLSDI
-725 NSGKFSIKDDGIYKI
+725 NSGKFSIKDNGIYKI

-758 EDVVSTVVVDKNKP
+758 EDVVSTVVVDKSKP

-796 DFRFSLLDDGVGLDK
+796 DFRFSLSDDGVGLDK

-911 LLKNNKVISEIKDGK
+911 LLKNDKVVSEIKDGK

-966 EVPVFKGDTFSG
+966 EVPAFKGDTFSG
-978 DKIEVDNV
+978 DKVEVDNV

-1007 KESWKLSGVDSLN
+1007 KESWKLSGVNSLN
-1020 FNVSDD
+1020 FIVSDD
-1026 GKSITTHTAD
+1026 GKSITIHTSD

-1087 INKNLEVSLS
+1087 INKNLEVSLG
-1097 GTGSPKVKLVELYKD
+1097 GTDSPKVKLVELYKD

-1121 GTFAISE
+1121 GTFAVSE

-1228 KTDVPRAEDGKYK
+1228 KTDVPRVEDGKYK
-1241 VSVKITDIAGNTN
+1241 VSIKITDIAGNTN

-1267 PKFENMKY
+1267 PKFENMNY

-1306 IDKIELMIKE
+1306 IDKIELMTKE
-1316 NKKKV
+1316 NKKKI

-1330 GNYTLR
+1330 GNYILR

-1424 ILSTEGYECPVTVN
+1424 TLSTEGYECPVTVN

-1636 IAIDNAGNI
+1636 IALDNAGNI

-1653 IDRTSPVINKF
+1653 IDRTSPIINKF

-1706 KDVHVTLE
+1706 KDVYVTLE

-1838 DVGNIIKEKDKNLIV
+1838 DVGNIKEKDKNLIV

-1868 NLWVKLTDRTGHSS
+1868 NLWVKLIDRTGHSS

-1982 FTVDKTA
+1982 FTVDKTV

-2057 EFGIEGTD
+2057 EFGIGGTD

-2141 GIFTLDSIPKEE
+2141 GTFTLDNIPKEE

-2161 KATVTD
+2161 KANVTD

-2209 ETNVDKLDTS
+2209 ETNVDKLDTN

-2387 ATFIVNQWWFKWGIG
+2387 ATFIVNQWWFKLGIG

-2439 TAQNSSESVSTEDR
+2439 TAQNNSESVSTEDR

>member
-29 AIAEDTDKPVVNN
+29 AIAEDTDKPVVND

-126 SGDIDLPNYEGS
+126 SGDIDLPNYEGT

-290 TYVNKDDELSITFS
+290 TYVNKDVELSITFS
-304 GVTDKRFKKIELK
+304 GVADKRFKKIELR

-331 GKITIGNGDYRI
+331 GKITIGKGDYRI

-361 ENKVFSTIQEDES
+361 ENRVFSTIQEDES

-380 QDFSGESKKGKDGN
+380 QDFSGESKNGNDGN
-394 SYIISDGEIR
+394 TYVISDGEIR

-416 VKVSGAEYSESE
+416 IKVSGAEYSESE

-444 NFKLSVKDR
+444 NFKLSVKDK
-453 VGNLSEKDYSVRLL
+453 VGNISEKDYSVRLL

-486 NSYSKKDISISLSAY
+486 NSYSKKDISISLSDY
-501 NKFGIDNISVL
+501 NKFGIDTISVL

-595 VSVRVSE
+595 VTVRVSE

-622 NVEFSYDENASV
+622 NIEFSYDENASV

-661 DNTDVEFSMFREV
+661 DNTDIEFSMFREV

-719 AKLSDI
+719 TKLSDI
-725 NSGKFSIKDDGIYKI
+725 NSGKFSIKDNGIYKV

-796 DFRFSLLDDGVGLDK
+796 EFRFSLLDDGVGLDK

-911 LLKNNKVISEIKDGK
+911 LLKNDKVISEIKDGK

-978 DKIEVDNV
+978 DKVEVDNV

-995 VVSADDNGSGIS
+995 VISADDNGSGIS

-1026 GKSITTHTAD
+1026 GKSITIHTAD

-1097 GTGSPKVKLVELYKD
+1097 GTDSPKVKLVELYKD

-1214 YEGIDKDEDIVIDL
+1214 YEGIDKDEDIIIDL

-1306 IDKIELMIKE
+1306 IDKIELMTKE
-1316 NKKKV
+1316 NKKKI

-1424 ILSTEGYECPVTVN
+1424 TLSTEGYECPVTVN

-1653 IDRTSPVINKF
+1653 IDRTSPIINKF

-1838 DVGNIIKEKDKNLIV
+1838 DVGNIKEKDKNLIV

-1860 AQGNANGL
+1860 AQGNDNGL

-1915 ATITVHERNFDPSKF
+1915 ATITIHERNFDPSKF

-2057 EFGIEGTD
+2057 EFGIGGTD

-2141 GIFTLDSIPKEE
+2141 GTFTLDNIPKEE

>member
-29 AIAEDTDKPVVNN
+29 AIAEDTDKPVVND

-126 SGDIDLPNYEGS
+126 SGDIDLPNYEGT

-215 SINVTGAQ
+215 SINVTGTQ

-290 TYVNKDDELSITFS
+290 TYVNKDNELSITFS
-304 GVTDKRFKKIELK
+304 GVADKRFKKIELR

-331 GKITIGNGDYRI
+331 GKITIGKGDYRI

-361 ENKVFSTIQEDES
+361 ENRVFSTIQEDES

-380 QDFSGESKKGKDGN
+380 QDFSGESKKGNDGN
-394 SYIISDGEIR
+394 TYVISDGEIR

-444 NFKLSVKDR
+444 NFKLSVKDK
-453 VGNLSEKDYSVRLL
+453 VGNISEKDYSVRLL

-473 KGNSYDNVVISKE
+473 KGNSYDSVVISKE
-486 NSYSKKDISISLSAY
+486 NSYSKKDISISLSDY

-595 VSVRVSE
+595 VTVRVSE

-661 DNTDVEFSMFREV
+661 DNTDIEFSMFREV

-692 YISGDVDFSIS
+692 YISGDVNFSIS

-719 AKLSDI
+719 TKLSDI
-725 NSGKFSIKDDGIYKI
+725 NSGKFSIKDNGIYKV

-796 DFRFSLLDDGVGLDK
+796 DFRFSLSDDGVGLDK

-911 LLKNNKVISEIKDGK
+911 LLKNDKVISEIKDGK

-966 EVPVFKGDTFSG
+966 EVPAFKGDTFSG
-978 DKIEVDNV
+978 DKVEVDNV

-1007 KESWKLSGVDSLN
+1007 KESWKLSGVNSLN
-1020 FNVSDD
+1020 FIVSDD
-1026 GKSITTHTAD
+1026 GKSITIHTSD
-1036 LAEGPSVINIEVSDK
+1036 LAEGPSIINIEVSDK

-1097 GTGSPKVKLVELYKD
+1097 GTDSPKVKLVELYKD

-1306 IDKIELMIKE
+1306 MDKIELMTKE
-1316 NKKKV
+1316 NKKKI

-1424 ILSTEGYECPVTVN
+1424 TLSTEGYECPVTVN

-1443 KIGNKTEDAFNYFA
+1443 KIGNKMEDAFNYFA

-1497 GVDKYILSGDL
+1497 GVYKYILSGDL

-1541 GAKIGYTSNNFI
+1541 GAKIGYISNNFI

-1653 IDRTSPVINKF
+1653 IDRTSPIINKF

-1691 SCDIYVSDGTVSSGL
+1691 LCDIYVSDGTVSSGL
-1706 KDVHVTLE
+1706 KDVYVTLE

-1746 YADDNVGNKGDVNK
+1746 YADDNVGNKCDVNK

-1827 ASVDLNGDIAG
+1827 ASVDLNGDITG
-1838 DVGNIIKEKDKNLIV
+1838 DVGNIKEKDKNLIV

-2057 EFGIEGTD
+2057 EFGIGGTD

-2105 SVNMSDDNIDSSKSS
+2105 SVNMSDYNIDSSKSS

-2141 GIFTLDSIPKEE
+2141 GTFTLDNIPKEE

-2209 ETNVDKLDTS
+2209 ETNVDKLDTN

-2242 ETGGDVDK
+2242 ETGGDIDK

>member
-29 AIAEDTDKPVVNN
+29 AIAEDTDKPVVND

-114 GTDSVLATIKGG
+114 GADSVLATIKGG
-126 SGDIDLPNYEGS
+126 SGDIDLPNYEGT

-175 KSEDIVFS
+175 KAEDIIFS

-191 VLYFMEDGE
+191 VLYFMEDGD

-256 NAMPDKNYS
+256 NAIPDKNYS

-304 GVTDKRFKKIELK
+304 GVADKRFKKIELR

-331 GKITIGNGDYRI
+331 GKITIGKGDYRI

-361 ENKVFSTIQEDES
+361 ENRVFSTIQEDES

-380 QDFSGESKKGKDGN
+380 QDLSGESKKGNDGN
-394 SYIISDGEIR
+394 TYVISDGEIR

-444 NFKLSVKDR
+444 NFKLSVKDK
-453 VGNLSEKDYSVRLL
+453 VGNISEKDYSVRLL

-486 NSYSKKDISISLSAY
+486 NSYSKKDISISLSDY

-595 VSVRVSE
+595 VTVRVSE

-622 NVEFSYDENASV
+622 NVEFLYDENASV

-645 DVNLAISV
+645 DITLAISV

-661 DNTDVEFSMFREV
+661 DNTDIEFSMFREV

-719 AKLSDI
+719 TKLSDI
-725 NSGKFSIKDDGIYKI
+725 NSGKFSIKDNGIYKI

-758 EDVVSTVVVDKNKP
+758 EDVVSTVVIDKNKP

-796 DFRFSLLDDGVGLDK
+796 DFRFSLSDDGVGLDK

-872 EISGKNH
+872 EITGKNH

-911 LLKNNKVISEIKDGK
+911 LLKNDKVISEIKGGK

-966 EVPVFKGDTFSG
+966 EVPAFKGDTFSG
-978 DKIEVDNV
+978 DKVEVDNV

-1007 KESWKLSGVDSLN
+1007 KESWKLNGVNSLN
-1020 FNVSDD
+1020 FIVSDD
-1026 GKSITTHTAD
+1026 GKSITIHTSD
-1036 LAEGPSVINIEVSDK
+1036 LAEGPSIINIEVSDK

-1097 GTGSPKVKLVELYKD
+1097 GTDSPKVKLVELYKD

-1214 YEGIDKDEDIVIDL
+1214 YEGIDKDEDVVIDL
-1228 KTDVPRAEDGKYK
+1228 KTDVPRVEDGKYK

-1267 PKFENMKY
+1267 PKFENTKY

-1306 IDKIELMIKE
+1306 IDKIELMTKE
-1316 NKKKV
+1316 NKKKI

-1424 ILSTEGYECPVTVN
+1424 TLSTEGYECPVTVN

-1443 KIGNKTEDAFNYFA
+1443 KIGNKTEDVFNYFA

-1508 SEENVN
+1508 SEENVS

-1636 IAIDNAGNI
+1636 IALDNAGNI

-1653 IDRTSPVINKF
+1653 IDRTSPIINKF

-1706 KDVHVTLE
+1706 KDVYVTLE

-1827 ASVDLNGDIAG
+1827 ASVDLNGDISG
-1838 DVGNIIKEKDKNLIV
+1838 DVGNIKEKDKNLIV

-2057 EFGIEGTD
+2057 EFGIGGTD

-2141 GIFTLDSIPKEE
+2141 GTFTLDNIPKEE

-2209 ETNVDKLDTS
+2209 ETNVDKLDTN

-2232 KVSSNQIGIK
+2232 KVSSNQISIK
-2242 ETGGDVDK
+2242 EIGGDVDK

>member
-16 IVTATN
+16 IVTVTN

-29 AIAEDTDKPVVNN
+29 AIAEGTDKPVVND

-100 KEGVTLDNVDLFIE
+100 KEGVTLDSVDLFIE

-126 SGDIDLPNYEGS
+126 SGDIDLPNYEGT

-160 DFATMK
+160 DFTTMK

-279 LEGTYSTVNNK
+279 LEGTYSTVNNT

-304 GVTDKRFKKIELK
+304 GVADKRFKKIELR

-331 GKITIGNGDYRI
+331 GKITIGKGDYRI

-361 ENKVFSTIQEDES
+361 ENRVFSTIQEDES

-380 QDFSGESKKGKDGN
+380 QDFSGESKKGNDGN
-394 SYIISDGEIR
+394 TYVISDGEIR

-444 NFKLSVKDR
+444 NFKLSVKDK

-486 NSYSKKDISISLSAY
+486 NSYSKKDISISLSDY
-501 NKFGIDNISVL
+501 NKFGIDSISVL

-529 GTGRYSVKVVTVLG
+529 GTGRYSVKVVTILG
-543 DERIYTLEDLFKE
+543 DEKIYTLEDLFKE

-595 VSVRVSE
+595 VTVRVSE

-622 NVEFSYDENASV
+622 NIEFSYDENASV

-645 DVNLAISV
+645 DITLSISV

-661 DNTDVEFSMFREV
+661 DNTDIEFSMFREV

-719 AKLSDI
+719 TKLSDI
-725 NSGKFSIKDDGIYKI
+725 NSGKFSIKDNGIYKV

-796 DFRFSLLDDGVGLDK
+796 DFRFSLSDDGVGLDK

-853 KLGNTFEKSID
+853 KLGNTFEKSMD

-911 LLKNNKVISEIKDGK
+911 LLKNDKVISEIKDGK

-966 EVPVFKGDTFSG
+966 EVPAFKGDTFSG
-978 DKIEVDNV
+978 DKVEVDNV

-1007 KESWKLSGVDSLN
+1007 KESWKLSGVNSLN

-1026 GKSITTHTAD
+1026 GKSITIHTSD
-1036 LAEGPSVINIEVSDK
+1036 LAEGPSIINIEVSDK

-1097 GTGSPKVKLVELYKD
+1097 GTDSPKVKLVELYKD

-1228 KTDVPRAEDGKYK
+1228 KTDVPRVEDGKYK

-1306 IDKIELMIKE
+1306 IDKIELMTKE
-1316 NKKKV
+1316 NKKKI

-1424 ILSTEGYECPVTVN
+1424 TLSTEGYECPVTVN

-1636 IAIDNAGNI
+1636 IALDNAGNI

-1653 IDRTSPVINKF
+1653 IDRTSPIINKF

-1706 KDVHVTLE
+1706 KDVYVTLE

-1838 DVGNIIKEKDKNLIV
+1838 DVGNIKEKDKNLIV

-2016 VVEHNFDSNLF
+2016 VVEHNFDINLF

-2141 GIFTLDSIPKEE
+2141 GTFTLDNIPKEE

>member
-29 AIAEDTDKPVVNN
+29 AIAEDTDKPVVND

-126 SGDIDLPNYEGS
+126 SGDIDLPNYEGT

-147 GTVLEQKAEEVLK
+147 GTVLKQKAEEVLK

-304 GVTDKRFKKIELK
+304 GVADKRFKKIELR

-331 GKITIGNGDYRI
+331 GKITIGKGDYRI

-361 ENKVFSTIQEDES
+361 ENRVFSTIQEDES

-380 QDFSGESKKGKDGN
+380 QDFSGESKKGSDGN
-394 SYIISDGEIR
+394 TYVISDGEIR

-416 VKVSGAEYSESE
+416 IKVSGAEYSESE

-444 NFKLSVKDR
+444 NFKLSVKDK
-453 VGNLSEKDYSVRLL
+453 VGNISEKDYSVRLL

-486 NSYSKKDISISLSAY
+486 NSYSKKDISISLSDY

-595 VSVRVSE
+595 VTVRVSE

-645 DVNLAISV
+645 DITLAISV
-653 SDKLGNSS
+653 ADKLGNSS
-661 DNTDVEFSMFREV
+661 DNTDIEFSMFREV

-719 AKLSDI
+719 TKLSDI
-725 NSGKFSIKDDGIYKI
+725 NSGKFSIKDNGIYKV

-796 DFRFSLLDDGVGLDK
+796 DFRFSLSDDGVGLDK

-911 LLKNNKVISEIKDGK
+911 LLKNDKVVSEIKDGK

-966 EVPVFKGDTFSG
+966 EVPAFKGDTFSG
-978 DKIEVDNV
+978 DKVEVDNV

-995 VVSADDNGSGIS
+995 VVSADDNGTGIS
-1007 KESWKLSGVDSLN
+1007 KESWKLSGVNSLN
-1020 FNVSDD
+1020 FIVSDD
-1026 GKSITTHTAD
+1026 GKSITIHTSD

-1097 GTGSPKVKLVELYKD
+1097 GTNSPKVKLVELYKD

-1214 YEGIDKDEDIVIDL
+1214 YEGIDKNEDIVIDL
-1228 KTDVPRAEDGKYK
+1228 KTDVPRVEDGKYK

-1267 PKFENMKY
+1267 PKFENMNY

-1306 IDKIELMIKE
+1306 IDKIELMTKE
-1316 NKKKV
+1316 NKKKI

-1424 ILSTEGYECPVTVN
+1424 TLSTEGYECPVTVN

-1497 GVDKYILSGDL
+1497 GVGKYILSGDL

-1636 IAIDNAGNI
+1636 IALDNAGNI

-1653 IDRTSPVINKF
+1653 IDRTSPIINKF

-1706 KDVHVTLE
+1706 KDVYVTLE

-1838 DVGNIIKEKDKNLIV
+1838 DVGNIKEKDKNLIV

-1887 YSIDKDAPTISVSY
+1887 YSIDKDSPTISVSY

-1982 FTVDKTA
+1982 FTVDKTV

-2042 DVHTATVSF
+2042 DIHTATVSF

-2057 EFGIEGTD
+2057 EFGIGGTD

-2141 GIFTLDSIPKEE
+2141 GTFTLDSIPKEE

>member
-29 AIAEDTDKPVVNN
+29 AIAEDTDKPVVND

-126 SGDIDLPNYEGS
+126 SGDIDLPNYEGT

-304 GVTDKRFKKIELK
+304 GVADKRFKKIELK

-331 GKITIGNGDYRI
+331 GKITIGKGDYRI

-361 ENKVFSTIQEDES
+361 ENRVFSTIQEDES

-380 QDFSGESKKGKDGN
+380 QDFSGESKKGNDGN
-394 SYIISDGEIR
+394 TYVISDGEIR

-416 VKVSGAEYSESE
+416 IKVSGAEYSESE

-444 NFKLSVKDR
+444 NFKLSVKDK
-453 VGNLSEKDYSVRLL
+453 VGNISEKDYSVRLL

-473 KGNSYDNVVISKE
+473 KGTSYDSVVISKE
-486 NSYSKKDISISLSAY
+486 NSYSKKDISISLSDY

-595 VSVRVSE
+595 VTIRVSE

-622 NVEFSYDENASV
+622 NIEFSYDENASV

-645 DVNLAISV
+645 DVTLAISV

-661 DNTDVEFSMFREV
+661 DNTDIEFSMFREV

-719 AKLSDI
+719 TKLSDI
-725 NSGKFSIKDDGIYKI
+725 NSGKFSIKDDGIYKV

-758 EDVVSTVVVDKNKP
+758 EDVVSTVVIDKDKP

-796 DFRFSLLDDGVGLDK
+796 DFRFSLSDDGVGLDK

-853 KLGNTFEKSID
+853 KLGNTFEKSTD

-872 EISGKNH
+872 EISGKDH

-884 DSGKIYIDNPMSLS
+884 DSGKIYIDKPMSLS

-911 LLKNNKVISEIKDGK
+911 LLKNDKVISEIKDGK

-934 YEVRV
+934 YEVMV

-966 EVPVFKGDTFSG
+966 EVPAFKGDTFSG
-978 DKIEVDNV
+978 DKVEVDNV

-1007 KESWKLSGVDSLN
+1007 KESWKLSGVNSLN
-1020 FNVSDD
+1020 FIVSDD
-1026 GKSITTHTAD
+1026 GKSITIHTSD

-1097 GTGSPKVKLVELYKD
+1097 GTDSPKVKLVELYKD

-1306 IDKIELMIKE
+1306 IDKIELMTKE
-1316 NKKKV
+1316 NKKKI

-1336 VYDKAGL
+1336 VCDKAGL

-1365 SPTIERVSGFKEDIE
+1365 SPTIERVSGFKADIE

-1424 ILSTEGYECPVTVN
+1424 TLSTEGYECPVTVN

-1497 GVDKYILSGDL
+1497 GVNKYILSGDL

-1653 IDRTSPVINKF
+1653 IDRTSPIINKF

-1706 KDVHVTLE
+1706 KDVYVTLE

-1827 ASVDLNGDIAG
+1827 VSVDLNGDIAG
-1838 DVGNIIKEKDKNLIV
+1838 DVGNIKEKDKNLIV

-1887 YSIDKDAPTISVSY
+1887 YSIDKDSPTISVSY

-2057 EFGIEGTD
+2057 EFGIGGTD

-2141 GIFTLDSIPKEE
+2141 GTFTLDNIPKEE

-2209 ETNVDKLDTS
+2209 ETNVDKLDLN

-2232 KVSSNQIGIK
+2232 KVSRNQISIK

>member
-29 AIAEDTDKPVVNN
+29 AIAEDTDKPVVND
-42 DNIEETNEVSNE
+42 DNIEETNEVNNE

-126 SGDIDLPNYEGS
+126 SGDIDLPNYEGT

-279 LEGTYSTVNNK
+279 IEGTYSTVNNK
-290 TYVNKDDELSITFS
+290 TYVNKDNELSITFS
-304 GVTDKRFKKIELK
+304 GVADKRFKKIELR

-331 GKITIGNGDYRI
+331 GKITIGKGDYRI

-361 ENKVFSTIQEDES
+361 ENRVFSTIQEDES

-380 QDFSGESKKGKDGN
+380 HDFSGESKKGSDGN
-394 SYIISDGEIR
+394 TYVISDGEIR

-416 VKVSGAEYSESE
+416 IKVSGAEYSESK

-444 NFKLSVKDR
+444 NFKLSVKDK
-453 VGNLSEKDYSVRLL
+453 VGNISEKEYSVRLL

-486 NSYSKKDISISLSAY
+486 NSYSKKDISISLSDY

-512 KDNIVVG
+512 KDNIAVG
-519 NVDKGTFSTK
+519 NVDKGIFSTK

-595 VSVRVSE
+595 VTVRVSE

-612 VVKDK
+612 AVKDK

-622 NVEFSYDENASV
+622 NIEFSYDENASV

-645 DVNLAISV
+645 DITLAISV

-661 DNTDVEFSMFREV
+661 DNTDIEFSMFREV

-719 AKLSDI
+719 TKLSDI
-725 NSGKFSIKDDGIYKI
+725 NSGKFSIKDNGIYKV

-796 DFRFSLLDDGVGLDK
+796 DFRFSLSDDGVGLDK

-911 LLKNNKVISEIKDGK
+911 LLKNDKVVSEIKDGK

-978 DKIEVDNV
+978 DKVEVDNV

-1026 GKSITTHTAD
+1026 GKSITIHTSD

-1051 LGHKSSYKLDIYMH
+1051 LDHKSSYKLDIYMH

-1097 GTGSPKVKLVELYKD
+1097 GTDSPKVKLVELYKD

-1228 KTDVPRAEDGKYK
+1228 KTDVQRAEDGKYK

-1306 IDKIELMIKE
+1306 IDKIELMTKE
-1316 NKKKV
+1316 NKKKI

-1394 YKILDTNIKSVK
+1394 YKILDTNIKNVK

-1424 ILSTEGYECPVTVN
+1424 TLYTEGYECPVTVN

-1486 QISVSAEDAGI
+1486 QISVQAEDAGI
-1497 GVDKYILSGDL
+1497 GVNKYILSGDL

-1653 IDRTSPVINKF
+1653 IDRTSPIINKF

-1838 DVGNIIKEKDKNLIV
+1838 DVGNIKEKDKNLIV

-2057 EFGIEGTD
+2057 EFGIGGTD

-2209 ETNVDKLDTS
+2209 ETNVDKLDTN

>member
-29 AIAEDTDKPVVNN
+29 AIAEDTDKPVVND

-126 SGDIDLPNYEGS
+126 SGDIDLPNYEGT

-304 GVTDKRFKKIELK
+304 GVTDKRFKKIELR

-331 GKITIGNGDYRI
+331 GKITIGKGDYRI

-361 ENKVFSTIQEDES
+361 ENRVFSTIQEDES

-380 QDFSGESKKGKDGN
+380 QDFSGESKKGNDGN

-486 NSYSKKDISISLSAY
+486 NSYSKKDISISLSDY

-519 NVDKGTFSTK
+519 NVDKGIFSTK

-595 VSVRVSE
+595 VTVRVSE

-661 DNTDVEFSMFREV
+661 DNTDIEFSMFREV

-703 GTDSYKVKKV
+703 ETDSYKVKKV

-719 AKLSDI
+719 TKLSDI
-725 NSGKFSIKDDGIYKI
+725 NSGKFSIKDDGIYKV

-796 DFRFSLLDDGVGLDK
+796 DFRFSLSDDGVGLDK

-872 EISGKNH
+872 EISGKDH

-884 DSGKIYIDNPMSLS
+884 DSGKIYIDKPMSLS
-898 IQGYDSE
+898 IQGFDSE

-911 LLKNNKVISEIKDGK
+911 LLKNEKVISEIKDGK

-978 DKIEVDNV
+978 DKVEVDNV

-1026 GKSITTHTAD
+1026 GKSITIHTSD
-1036 LAEGPSVINIEVSDK
+1036 LAEGSSVINIEVSDK

-1097 GTGSPKVKLVELYKD
+1097 GTDSPKVKLVELYKD

-1214 YEGIDKDEDIVIDL
+1214 YEGIDKDEDVVIDL

-1306 IDKIELMIKE
+1306 IDKIELMTKE

-1424 ILSTEGYECPVTVN
+1424 TLSTEGYECPVTVN

-1653 IDRTSPVINKF
+1653 IDRTSPIINKF

-1838 DVGNIIKEKDKNLIV
+1838 DVGNIKEKDKNLIV

-1959 DYNFSLDC
+1959 NYNFSLDC

-2057 EFGIEGTD
+2057 EFGIGGTD

-2105 SVNMSDDNIDSSKSS
+2105 SVNMSDDNIDSSKSA

-2141 GIFTLDSIPKEE
+2141 GTFTLDNIPKEE

-2209 ETNVDKLDTS
+2209 ETNVDKLDTN

-2232 KVSSNQIGIK
+2232 KVSSNQISIK

-2439 TAQNSSESVSTEDR
+2439 TAQNSSESVSTEDK

>member
-279 LEGTYSTVNNK
+279 IEGTYSTVNDK

-304 GVTDKRFKKIELK
+304 GVADKRFKKIELR

-331 GKITIGNGDYRI
+331 GKITIGKGDYRI

-361 ENKVFSTIQEDES
+361 ENRVFSTIQEDES

-380 QDFSGESKKGKDGN
+380 QDFSGESKKGNDGN
-394 SYIISDGEIR
+394 TYVISDGEIR

-416 VKVSGAEYSESE
+416 IKVSGAEYSESE

-444 NFKLSVKDR
+444 NFKLSVKDK
-453 VGNLSEKDYSVRLL
+453 VGNISEKDYSVRLL

-486 NSYSKKDISISLSAY
+486 NSYSKKDISISLSDY

-595 VSVRVSE
+595 VTVRVSE

-725 NSGKFSIKDDGIYKI
+725 NSGKFSIKDDGIYKV

-796 DFRFSLLDDGVGLDK
+796 DFRFSLSDDGVGLDK

-817 GVEEK
+817 GIEEK

-911 LLKNNKVISEIKDGK
+911 LLKNDKVISEIRDGK

-966 EVPVFKGDTFSG
+966 EVPAFKGDTFSG
-978 DKIEVDNV
+978 DKVEVDNV

-1020 FNVSDD
+1020 FIVSDD
-1026 GKSITTHTAD
+1026 GKSITIHTSD

-1097 GTGSPKVKLVELYKD
+1097 GTDSPKVKLVELYKD

-1306 IDKIELMIKE
+1306 IDKIELMTKE
-1316 NKKKV
+1316 NKKKI

-1424 ILSTEGYECPVTVN
+1424 TLSTEGYECPVTVN

-1486 QISVSAEDAGI
+1486 QISVSAEDSGI

-1653 IDRTSPVINKF
+1653 IDRTSPIINKF

-1838 DVGNIIKEKDKNLIV
+1838 DVGNIKEKDKNLIV

>member
-29 AIAEDTDKPVVNN
+29 AIAEDTDKPVVND
-42 DNIEETNEVSNE
+42 DNIEETNEVSNG

-126 SGDIDLPNYEGS
+126 SGDIDLPNYEGT

-215 SINVTGAQ
+215 SINVTGSQ

-304 GVTDKRFKKIELK
+304 GVADKRFKKIELR

-331 GKITIGNGDYRI
+331 GKITIGKGDYRI

-361 ENKVFSTIQEDES
+361 ENRVFSTIQEDES

-380 QDFSGESKKGKDGN
+380 QDFSGESKKGNDGN
-394 SYIISDGEIR
+394 TYVISDGEIR

-416 VKVSGAEYSESE
+416 IKVSGAEYSESE

-444 NFKLSVKDR
+444 NFKLSVKDK
-453 VGNLSEKDYSVRLL
+453 VGNISEKDYSVRLL

-486 NSYSKKDISISLSAY
+486 NSYSKKDISISLSDY

-595 VSVRVSE
+595 VTVRVSE

-645 DVNLAISV
+645 DITLAISV
-653 SDKLGNSS
+653 SDKLCNSS
-661 DNTDVEFSMFREV
+661 DNTDIEFSMFREV

-719 AKLSDI
+719 TKLSDI
-725 NSGKFSIKDDGIYKI
+725 NSGKFSIKDDGIYKV

-758 EDVVSTVVVDKNKP
+758 EDAVSNVVVDKNKP

-796 DFRFSLLDDGVGLDK
+796 DFRFSLSDDGVGLDK

-817 GVEEK
+817 GVKEK

-911 LLKNNKVISEIKDGK
+911 LLKNDKVISEIKDGK

-966 EVPVFKGDTFSG
+966 EVPAFKGDTFNG
-978 DKIEVDNV
+978 DKVEVDNV

-1007 KESWKLSGVDSLN
+1007 KESWKLSGVNSLN
-1020 FNVSDD
+1020 FIVSDD
-1026 GKSITTHTAD
+1026 GKSITIHTSD

-1097 GTGSPKVKLVELYKD
+1097 GTDSPKVKLVELYKD

-1133 VRVVDLV
+1133 VRLVDLV

-1228 KTDVPRAEDGKYK
+1228 KTDVPRVEDGKYK
-1241 VSVKITDIAGNTN
+1241 VSVKIIDIAGNTN

-1306 IDKIELMIKE
+1306 IDKIELMTKE
-1316 NKKKV
+1316 NKKKI

-1424 ILSTEGYECPVTVN
+1424 TLSTEGYECPVTVN

-1636 IAIDNAGNI
+1636 IALDNAGNI

-1653 IDRTSPVINKF
+1653 IDRTSPIINKF

-1838 DVGNIIKEKDKNLIV
+1838 DVGNIKEKDKNLIV

-2057 EFGIEGTD
+2057 EFGIGGTD

-2120 VELLGRKSGNI
+2120 VELSGRKSGNI

-2141 GIFTLDSIPKEE
+2141 GTFTLDNIPKEE

>member
-29 AIAEDTDKPVVNN
+29 AIAEDTDKPVVND
-42 DNIEETNEVSNE
+42 DNIEETNEVNNE

-126 SGDIDLPNYEGS
+126 SGDIDLPNYEGT

-290 TYVNKDDELSITFS
+290 TYVNKDNELSITFS
-304 GVTDKRFKKIELK
+304 GVADKRFKKIELRN
-317 DKSGNKISDIDKKT
+317 KSGNKISDIDKKT
-331 GKITIGNGDYRI
+331 GKITIGKGDYRI

-361 ENKVFSTIQEDES
+361 ENRVFSTIQEDES

-380 QDFSGESKKGKDGN
+380 QAFSGESKKGNDGN
-394 SYIISDGEIR
+394 TYVISDGEIR

-444 NFKLSVKDR
+444 NFKLSVKDK
-453 VGNLSEKDYSVRLL
+453 VGNISEKDYSVRLL

-473 KGNSYDNVVISKE
+473 KGNSYDSVVISKE
-486 NSYSKKDISISLSAY
+486 NSYSKKDISISLSDY

-661 DNTDVEFSMFREV
+661 DNTGIEFSMFREV

-719 AKLSDI
+719 TKLSDI
-725 NSGKFSIKDDGIYKI
+725 NSGKFSIKDNGIYKV

-796 DFRFSLLDDGVGLDK
+796 DFRFSLSDDGVGLDK

-817 GVEEK
+817 GIEEK

-884 DSGKIYIDNPMSLS
+884 DSGKIYIDNPLSLS

-911 LLKNNKVISEIKDGK
+911 LLKNNKVVSEIKDGK

-966 EVPVFKGDTFSG
+966 EVPAFKGDTFSG
-978 DKIEVDNV
+978 DKVEVDNV

-995 VVSADDNGSGIS
+995 VVSADDNGTGIS
-1007 KESWKLSGVDSLN
+1007 KESWKLSGVNSLN
-1020 FNVSDD
+1020 FIVSDD
-1026 GKSITTHTAD
+1026 GKSITIHTSD

-1097 GTGSPKVKLVELYKD
+1097 GTNSPKVKLVELYKD

-1214 YEGIDKDEDIVIDL
+1214 YEGIDKDEDVVIDL

-1306 IDKIELMIKE
+1306 IDKIELMTKE
-1316 NKKKV
+1316 NKKKI

-1424 ILSTEGYECPVTVN
+1424 TLSTEGYECPVTVN

-1653 IDRTSPVINKF
+1653 IDRTSPIINKF

-1838 DVGNIIKEKDKNLIV
+1838 DVGNIKEKDKNLIV

-2057 EFGIEGTD
+2057 EFGIGGTD

-2141 GIFTLDSIPKEE
+2141 GTFTLDNIPKEE

-2209 ETNVDKLDTS
+2209 ETNVDKLDTN

>member
-29 AIAEDTDKPVVNN
+29 AIAEDTDKPVVND

-100 KEGVTLDNVDLFIE
+100 KEDVTLDNVDLFIE

-126 SGDIDLPNYEGS
+126 SGDIDLPNYDGT

-166 TYIKDSTYP
+166 TYIKDSTCP

-256 NAMPDKNYS
+256 NDMPDKNYS

-290 TYVNKDDELSITFS
+290 TYVNKDNELSITFS
-304 GVTDKRFKKIELK
+304 GVADKRFKKIELR
-317 DKSGNKISDIDKKT
+317 DKSGNKISDIDKKI
-331 GKITIGNGDYRI
+331 GKITIGKGDYRI

-361 ENKVFSTIQEDES
+361 ENRVFSTIQEDES

-380 QDFSGESKKGKDGN
+380 QDFLGESKKGNDGN
-394 SYIISDGEIR
+394 IYVISDGEIR

-416 VKVSGAEYSESE
+416 IKVSGAEYSESE

-444 NFKLSVKDR
+444 NFKLSVKDK
-453 VGNLSEKDYSVRLL
+453 VGNISEKDYSVRLL

-486 NSYSKKDISISLSAY
+486 NSYSKKDISISLSDY

-595 VSVRVSE
+595 VTIRVSE

-645 DVNLAISV
+645 DITLAISV

-661 DNTDVEFSMFREV
+661 DNTDIEFSMFREV

-719 AKLSDI
+719 TKLSDI
-725 NSGKFSIKDDGIYKI
+725 NSGKFSIKDNGIYKI

-796 DFRFSLLDDGVGLDK
+796 DFRFSLSDDGVGLDK

-817 GVEEK
+817 GVKEK

-911 LLKNNKVISEIKDGK
+911 LLKNDKVISEIKDGK

-966 EVPVFKGDTFSG
+966 EVPAFKGDTFSG
-978 DKIEVDNV
+978 DKVEVDNV

-1007 KESWKLSGVDSLN
+1007 KESWKLSGVNSLN

-1026 GKSITTHTAD
+1026 GKSITIHTSD
-1036 LAEGPSVINIEVSDK
+1036 LAEGPSIINIEVSDK

-1097 GTGSPKVKLVELYKD
+1097 GTDSPKVKLVELYKD

-1228 KTDVPRAEDGKYK
+1228 KTDVPRVEDGKYK

-1306 IDKIELMIKE
+1306 IDKIELMTKE
-1316 NKKKV
+1316 NKKKI

-1380 KDGKLWFKTPPVLK
+1380 KDGKSWFKTPPVLK

-1424 ILSTEGYECPVTVN
+1424 TLSTEGYECPVTVN
-1438 VEAID
+1438 VEALD

-1541 GAKIGYTSNNFI
+1541 GNKIGYTSNNFI

-1636 IAIDNAGNI
+1636 IALDNAGNI

-1653 IDRTSPVINKF
+1653 IDRTSPIINKF

-1706 KDVHVTLE
+1706 KDVYVTLE

-1838 DVGNIIKEKDKNLIV
+1838 DVGNIKEKDKNLIV

-1901 DNTEEDNFYNRNRV
+1901 NNTEEDNFYNRNRV

-2057 EFGIEGTD
+2057 EFGIGGTD

-2099 KEDIKF
+2099 KEAIKF

-2141 GIFTLDSIPKEE
+2141 GTFTLDNIPKEE

>member
-29 AIAEDTDKPVVNN
+29 AIAEDTDKPVVND

-126 SGDIDLPNYEGS
+126 SGDIDLPNYEGT

-290 TYVNKDDELSITFS
+290 TYVNKDNELSITFS
-304 GVTDKRFKKIELK
+304 GVADKRFKKIELR

-331 GKITIGNGDYRI
+331 GKITIGKGDYRI

-361 ENKVFSTIQEDES
+361 ENRVFSTIQEDES

-380 QDFSGESKKGKDGN
+380 QDFSGESKKGNDGN
-394 SYIISDGEIR
+394 TYVISDGEIR

-416 VKVSGAEYSESE
+416 IKVSGAEYSESE

-444 NFKLSVKDR
+444 NFKLSVKDK
-453 VGNLSEKDYSVRLL
+453 VGNISEKDYSVRLL

-486 NSYSKKDISISLSAY
+486 NSYSKKDISISLSDY

-595 VSVRVSE
+595 VTVRVSE

-645 DVNLAISV
+645 DITLAISV

-661 DNTDVEFSMFREV
+661 DNTDIEFSMFREV

-719 AKLSDI
+719 TKLSDI
-725 NSGKFSIKDDGIYKI
+725 NSGKFSIKDNGIYKV

-796 DFRFSLLDDGVGLDK
+796 DFRFSLSDDGVGLDK

-911 LLKNNKVISEIKDGK
+911 LLKNDKVISEIKDGK

-966 EVPVFKGDTFSG
+966 EVPAFKGDTFSG
-978 DKIEVDNV
+978 DKVEVDNV

-1007 KESWKLSGVDSLN
+1007 KESWKLSGVNSLN

-1026 GKSITTHTAD
+1026 GKSITIHTSD

-1097 GTGSPKVKLVELYKD
+1097 GTDSPKVKLVELYKD

-1128 SGEYT
+1128 SGEYS

-1228 KTDVPRAEDGKYK
+1228 KTDVPRVEDGKYK

-1306 IDKIELMIKE
+1306 IDKIELMTKE
-1316 NKKKV
+1316 NKKKI

-1424 ILSTEGYECPVTVN
+1424 TLSTEGYECPVTVN

-1706 KDVHVTLE
+1706 KDVYVTLE
-1714 SKDGSVKKDKVSI
+1714 SKDGSIKKDKVSI

-1838 DVGNIIKEKDKNLIV
+1838 DVGNIKEKDKNLIV

-1939 GSWSNNGE
+1939 GSWSNTGE

-2042 DVHTATVSF
+2042 DVHTAIVSF

-2057 EFGIEGTD
+2057 EFGIGGTD

-2120 VELLGRKSGNI
+2120 VELSGRKSGNI

-2141 GIFTLDSIPKEE
+2141 GTFTLDNIPKEE

-2219 KARVRVIRDGSEV
+2219 KSRVRVIRDGSEV

-2351 EIQESKNKQS
+2351 EIQESKNTQS

-2422 RRDEE
+2422 KRDEE

>member
-29 AIAEDTDKPVVNN
+29 AIAEDTDKPVVND

-126 SGDIDLPNYEGS
+126 SGDIDLPNYEGT

-279 LEGTYSTVNNK
+279 LEGTYSTVNNT
-290 TYVNKDDELSITFS
+290 TYVNKDEELSITFS
-304 GVTDKRFKKIELK
+304 GVADKRFKKIELR

-331 GKITIGNGDYRI
+331 GKITIGKGDYRI

-361 ENKVFSTIQEDES
+361 ENRVFSTIQEDES

-380 QDFSGESKKGKDGN
+380 QDFSGESKKGNDGN
-394 SYIISDGEIR
+394 TYVISDGEIR

-416 VKVSGAEYSESE
+416 IKVSGAEYSESE

-444 NFKLSVKDR
+444 NFKLSVKDK
-453 VGNLSEKDYSVRLL
+453 VGNISEKDYSIRLL

-486 NSYSKKDISISLSAY
+486 NSYSKKDISISLSDY

-612 VVKDK
+612 VVRDK

-645 DVNLAISV
+645 DITLAISV

-661 DNTDVEFSMFREV
+661 DNTDIEFSMFREV

-719 AKLSDI
+719 TKLSDI
-725 NSGKFSIKDDGIYKI
+725 NSGKFSIKDNGIYKV

-796 DFRFSLLDDGVGLDK
+796 DFRFSLSDDGVGLDK

-911 LLKNNKVISEIKDGK
+911 LLKNDKVISEIKDGK

-966 EVPVFKGDTFSG
+966 EIPAFKGDTFSG
-978 DKIEVDNV
+978 DKVEVDNV

-1007 KESWKLSGVDSLN
+1007 KESWKLSGVNSLN
-1020 FNVSDD
+1020 FIVSDD
-1026 GKSITTHTAD
+1026 GKSITIHTSD

-1097 GTGSPKVKLVELYKD
+1097 GTDSPKVKLVELYKD

-1128 SGEYT
+1128 SGEYS

-1176 IDTSK
+1176 INTSK

-1228 KTDVPRAEDGKYK
+1228 KTDVPRVEDGKYK

-1306 IDKIELMIKE
+1306 IDKIELMTKE
-1316 NKKKV
+1316 NKKKI

-1424 ILSTEGYECPVTVN
+1424 TLSTEGYECPVTVN

-1541 GAKIGYTSNNFI
+1541 GVKIGYTSNNFI

-1586 NVGLDLVKVFINGQ
+1586 NIGLDLVKVFINGQ

-1636 IAIDNAGNI
+1636 IALDNAGNI

-1653 IDRTSPVINKF
+1653 IDRTSPIINKF

-1706 KDVHVTLE
+1706 KDVYVTLE

-1838 DVGNIIKEKDKNLIV
+1838 DVGNIKEKDKNLIV

-1882 EASKV
+1882 ESSKV

-2057 EFGIEGTD
+2057 EFGIGGTD

-2141 GIFTLDSIPKEE
+2141 GTFTLDNIPKEE

-2209 ETNVDKLDTS
+2209 ETNVDKLDTN

-2372 ESTKSIEDFIISSEV
+2372 ECTKSIEDFIISSEV

-2453 ETTIIEDEEK
+2453 ETTIIGDEEK

>member
-29 AIAEDTDKPVVNN
+29 AIAEDTDKPVVND

-90 LVLHLVATSL
+90 IVLHLVATSL

-126 SGDIDLPNYEGS
+126 SGDIDLPNYEGT

-304 GVTDKRFKKIELK
+304 GVADKRFKKIELR

-331 GKITIGNGDYRI
+331 GKITIGKGDYRI

-361 ENKVFSTIQEDES
+361 ENRVFSTIQEDES

-380 QDFSGESKKGKDGN
+380 QDFSGESKKGNDGN
-394 SYIISDGEIR
+394 TYVISDGEIR

-416 VKVSGAEYSESE
+416 IKVSGAEYSESE

-435 NQFKKDGSY
+435 NQFKKDSSY

-486 NSYSKKDISISLSAY
+486 NSYSKKDISISLSDY

-543 DERIYTLEDLFKE
+543 DEGIYTLEDLFKD

-595 VSVRVSE
+595 VTVRVSE

-645 DVNLAISV
+645 DVTLAISV

-661 DNTDVEFSMFREV
+661 DNTDIEFSMFREV

-713 ELYKDG
+713 ELYKDD

-758 EDVVSTVVVDKNKP
+758 KDVVSTVVVDKNKP

-796 DFRFSLLDDGVGLDK
+796 DFRFSLSDDGVGLDK

-911 LLKNNKVISEIKDGK
+911 LLKNDKVVSEIKDGK

-966 EVPVFKGDTFSG
+966 EVPAFKGDTFSG
-978 DKIEVDNV
+978 DKVEVDNV

-1020 FNVSDD
+1020 FIVSDD
-1026 GKSITTHTAD
+1026 GKSITIHTSD

-1097 GTGSPKVKLVELYKD
+1097 GTDSPKVKLVELYKD

-1128 SGEYT
+1128 SGEYS

-1176 IDTSK
+1176 INTSK

-1214 YEGIDKDEDIVIDL
+1214 YEGIDKDEDVVIDL

-1306 IDKIELMIKE
+1306 IDKIELMTKE
-1316 NKKKV
+1316 NKKKI

-1424 ILSTEGYECPVTVN
+1424 TLSTEGYECPVTVN

-1443 KIGNKTEDAFNYFA
+1443 KIGNKMEDAFNYFA

-1653 IDRTSPVINKF
+1653 IDRTSPIINKF

-1838 DVGNIIKEKDKNLIV
+1838 DVGNIKEKDKNLIV

-2003 ENYFNSHRTATIT
+2003 ENYFNSHRTATVT

-2057 EFGIEGTD
+2057 EFGIGGTD

-2141 GIFTLDSIPKEE
+2141 GTFTLDNIPKEE

-2209 ETNVDKLDTS
+2209 ETNVDKLDTN

>member
-29 AIAEDTDKPVVNN
+29 AIAEDTDKPVVND

-78 KVKIGEKYYSNN
+78 KVKVGEKYYSNN

-126 SGDIDLPNYEGS
+126 SGDIDLPNYDGT

-290 TYVNKDDELSITFS
+290 TYVNKNDELSITFS
-304 GVTDKRFKKIELK
+304 GVADKRFKKIELR

-331 GKITIGNGDYRI
+331 GKITIGKGDYRI

-361 ENKVFSTIQEDES
+361 ENRVFSTIQEDES

-380 QDFSGESKKGKDGN
+380 QDFSGESKKGNDGN
-394 SYIISDGEIR
+394 TYVISDGEIR

-416 VKVSGAEYSESE
+416 IKVSGAEYSESD

-444 NFKLSVKDR
+444 NFKLSVKDK
-453 VGNLSEKDYSVRLL
+453 VGNISEKDYSVRLL

-486 NSYSKKDISISLSAY
+486 NSYSKKDISISLSDY

-543 DERIYTLEDLFKE
+543 DERIYTLENLFKE

-595 VSVRVSE
+595 VTVRVSE

-617 SGKVK
+617 LGKVK
-622 NVEFSYDENASV
+622 NIEFSYDENASV

-645 DVNLAISV
+645 DVTLAISV

-661 DNTDVEFSMFREV
+661 DNTDIEFSMFREV

-713 ELYKDG
+713 ELYKDST
-719 AKLSDI
+719 KLSDI
-725 NSGKFSIKDDGIYKI
+725 NSGKFSIKDNGIYKV

-796 DFRFSLLDDGVGLDK
+796 DFRFSLSDDGVGLDK

-911 LLKNNKVISEIKDGK
+911 LLKNDKVVSEIKDGK

-966 EVPVFKGDTFSG
+966 EVPAFKGDTFSG
-978 DKIEVDNV
+978 DKVEVDNV

-1007 KESWKLSGVDSLN
+1007 KESWKLSGVNSLN
-1020 FNVSDD
+1020 FIVSDD
-1026 GKSITTHTAD
+1026 GKSITIHTSD

-1097 GTGSPKVKLVELYKD
+1097 GTDSPKVKLVELYKD

-1121 GTFAISE
+1121 GTFAVSE

-1228 KTDVPRAEDGKYK
+1228 KTDVPRVEDGKYK

-1267 PKFENMKY
+1267 PKFENMNY

-1283 ETGKVFFKG
+1283 ETDKVFFKG

-1306 IDKIELMIKE
+1306 IDKIELMTKE
-1316 NKKKV
+1316 NKKKI

-1424 ILSTEGYECPVTVN
+1424 TLSTEGYECPVTVN

-1486 QISVSAEDAGI
+1486 QISVSAEDTGI

-1636 IAIDNAGNI
+1636 IALDNAGNI

-1653 IDRTSPVINKF
+1653 IDRTSPIINKF

-1838 DVGNIIKEKDKNLIV
+1838 DVGNIKEKDKNIIV

-1882 EASKV
+1882 ESSKV

-1947 VWVNTISFTEDK
+1947 VWVNTLSFTEDK

-2057 EFGIEGTD
+2057 EFGIGGTD

-2141 GIFTLDSIPKEE
+2141 GTFTLDNIPKEE

-2200 REPKTVVIN
+2200 RKPKTVVIN
-2209 ETNVDKLDTS
+2209 ETNVDKLDTN

-2439 TAQNSSESVSTEDR
+2439 TAQNSSESASTEDR

>member
-29 AIAEDTDKPVVNN
+29 AIAEDTDKPVVND
-42 DNIEETNEVSNE
+42 DNIEETNEVSDE

-126 SGDIDLPNYEGS
+126 SGDIDLPNYEGT

-304 GVTDKRFKKIELK
+304 GVADKRFKKIELR

-331 GKITIGNGDYRI
+331 GKITIGKGDYRI

-361 ENKVFSTIQEDES
+361 ENRVFSTIQEDES

-380 QDFSGESKKGKDGN
+380 QAFSGESKKGNDGN
-394 SYIISDGEIR
+394 TYVISDGEIR

-411 SGIES
+411 SGIEII
-416 VKVSGAEYSESE
+416 KVSGAEYSESE

-444 NFKLSVKDR
+444 NFKLSVKDK
-453 VGNLSEKDYSVRLL
+453 VGNISEKDYSVRLL

-473 KGNSYDNVVISKE
+473 KGNSYDSVVISKE
-486 NSYSKKDISISLSAY
+486 NSYSKKDISISLSDY

-583 VEGKTYLTTNGE
+583 VDGKTYLTTNGE
-595 VSVRVSE
+595 VTVRVSE

-645 DVNLAISV
+645 DITLAISV
-653 SDKLGNSS
+653 ADKLGNSS
-661 DNTDVEFSMFREV
+661 DNTDIEFSMFREV

-725 NSGKFSIKDDGIYKI
+725 NSGKFSIKDNGIYKV

-796 DFRFSLLDDGVGLDK
+796 DFRFSLSDDGVGLDK

-911 LLKNNKVISEIKDGK
+911 LLKNDKVISEIKDGK

-966 EVPVFKGDTFSG
+966 EVPAFKGDTFSG
-978 DKIEVDNV
+978 DKVEVDNV

-995 VVSADDNGSGIS
+995 VVSADDSGSGIS
-1007 KESWKLSGVDSLN
+1007 KESWKLSGVNSLN
-1020 FNVSDD
+1020 FIVSDD
-1026 GKSITTHTAD
+1026 GKSITIHTSD

-1097 GTGSPKVKLVELYKD
+1097 GTDSPKVKLVELYKD

-1121 GTFAISE
+1121 GTFAINE

-1228 KTDVPRAEDGKYK
+1228 KTDVPRVEDGKYK

-1306 IDKIELMIKE
+1306 IDKIELMTKE
-1316 NKKKV
+1316 NKKKI

-1424 ILSTEGYECPVTVN
+1424 TLSTEGYECPVTVN

-1608 KGDISEKELTVN
+1608 KGNISEKELTVN

-1636 IAIDNAGNI
+1636 IALDNAGNI

-1653 IDRTSPVINKF
+1653 IDRTSPIINKF

-1706 KDVHVTLE
+1706 KDVYVTLE

-1838 DVGNIIKEKDKNLIV
+1838 DVGNIKEKDKNLIV

-2141 GIFTLDSIPKEE
+2141 GTFTLDNIPKEE

-2209 ETNVDKLDTS
+2209 ETNVDRLDTS

-2372 ESTKSIEDFIISSEV
+2372 ECTKSIEDFIISSEV

>member
-29 AIAEDTDKPVVNN
+29 AIAEDTDKPVVND

-54 EAKNQEQSKPTLS
+54 EAKNQEQSKPTLN

-126 SGDIDLPNYEGS
+126 SGDIDLPNYEGT

-290 TYVNKDDELSITFS
+290 TYVNKDNELSITFS
-304 GVTDKRFKKIELK
+304 GVADKRFKKIELR

-331 GKITIGNGDYRI
+331 GKITIGKGDYRI

-361 ENKVFSTIQEDES
+361 ENRVFSTVQEDES

-380 QDFSGESKKGKDGN
+380 HDFSGESKKGSDGN
-394 SYIISDGEIR
+394 TYVISDGEIR

-416 VKVSGAEYSESE
+416 IKVSGAEYSESE

-444 NFKLSVKDR
+444 NFKLSVKDK
-453 VGNLSEKDYSVRLL
+453 VGNISEKDYSVRLL

-473 KGNSYDNVVISKE
+473 KGNSYENVVLSKE
-486 NSYSKKDISISLSAY
+486 NSYSKKDISISLSDY

-595 VSVRVSE
+595 VTVRVSE

-645 DVNLAISV
+645 DIILAISV
-653 SDKLGNSS
+653 ADKLGNSS
-661 DNTDVEFSMFREV
+661 DNTDIEFSMFREV

-725 NSGKFSIKDDGIYKI
+725 NSGKFSIKDNGIYKI

-772 TQTDMHFT
+772 TQTEMHFT

-796 DFRFSLLDDGVGLDK
+796 DFRFSLSDDGVGLDK

-911 LLKNNKVISEIKDGK
+911 LLKNDKVISEIKDGK

-978 DKIEVDNV
+978 DKVEVDNV

-995 VVSADDNGSGIS
+995 VVSTDDNGSGIS
-1007 KESWKLSGVDSLN
+1007 KESWKLSGVNSLN
-1020 FNVSDD
+1020 FIVSDD
-1026 GKSITTHTAD
+1026 GKSITIHTSD
-1036 LAEGPSVINIEVSDK
+1036 LAEGPSIINIEVSDK

-1087 INKNLEVSLS
+1087 INKNLEVSLG
-1097 GTGSPKVKLVELYKD
+1097 GTDSPKVKLVELYKD

-1228 KTDVPRAEDGKYK
+1228 KTDVPRVEDGKYK

-1306 IDKIELMIKE
+1306 IDKIELMTKE
-1316 NKKKV
+1316 NKKKI

-1411 EEKITKLSETGEY
+1411 EEKITKLSETGGY
-1424 ILSTEGYECPVTVN
+1424 TLSTEGYECPVTVN

-1636 IAIDNAGNI
+1636 IALDNAGNI

-1653 IDRTSPVINKF
+1653 IDRTSPIINKF

-1706 KDVHVTLE
+1706 KDVYVTLE

-1838 DVGNIIKEKDKNLIV
+1838 DVGNIKEKDKNLIV

-1882 EASKV
+1882 ESSKV

-2003 ENYFNSHRTATIT
+2003 ENYFNSLRTATIT

-2057 EFGIEGTD
+2057 EFGIGGTD

-2141 GIFTLDSIPKEE
+2141 GTFTLDNIPKEE

-2209 ETNVDKLDTS
+2209 ETNVDKLDTN

>member
-29 AIAEDTDKPVVNN
+29 AIAEDTDKPVVND

-54 EAKNQEQSKPTLS
+54 EAKNQEQSKLTLS

-73 ELKGN
+73 ELKGS

-126 SGDIDLPNYEGS
+126 SGDIDLPNYEGT

-304 GVTDKRFKKIELK
+304 GVADKRFKKIELR

-331 GKITIGNGDYRI
+331 GKITIGKGAYRI

-361 ENKVFSTIQEDES
+361 ENRVFSTIQEDES

-380 QDFSGESKKGKDGN
+380 QDFSGESKKGNDGN
-394 SYIISDGEIR
+394 TYVISDGEIR

-416 VKVSGAEYSESE
+416 IKVSGAEYSESE

-444 NFKLSVKDR
+444 NFKLSVKDK

-486 NSYSKKDISISLSAY
+486 NSYSKKDIYISLSDY

-622 NVEFSYDENASV
+622 NIEFSYDENASV

-645 DVNLAISV
+645 DITLAISV
-653 SDKLGNSS
+653 ADKLGNLS
-661 DNTDVEFSMFREV
+661 DNTDIEFSMFREV

-719 AKLSDI
+719 TKLSDI
-725 NSGKFSIKDDGIYKI
+725 NSGKFSIKDNGIYKV
-740 RVTSLI
+740 RVTSLK

-789 PYFTSNG
+789 PYLTSNG
-796 DFRFSLLDDGVGLDK
+796 DFRFSLSDDGVGLDK

-911 LLKNNKVISEIKDGK
+911 LLKNDKVVSEIKDGK

-966 EVPVFKGDTFSG
+966 EVPAFKGDTFSG
-978 DKIEVDNV
+978 DKVEVDNV

-1007 KESWKLSGVDSLN
+1007 KESWKLSGVNSLN
-1020 FNVSDD
+1020 FIVSDD
-1026 GKSITTHTAD
+1026 GKSITIHTSD

-1087 INKNLEVSLS
+1087 INKNLQVSLS
-1097 GTGSPKVKLVELYKD
+1097 GTDSPKVKLVELYKD

-1121 GTFAISE
+1121 GTFAVSE

-1228 KTDVPRAEDGKYK
+1228 KTDVPRVEDGKYK

-1267 PKFENMKY
+1267 PKFENMNY

-1306 IDKIELMIKE
+1306 IDKIELMTKE
-1316 NKKKV
+1316 NKKKI

-1424 ILSTEGYECPVTVN
+1424 TLSTEGYECPVTVN

-1636 IAIDNAGNI
+1636 IALDNAGNI

-1653 IDRTSPVINKF
+1653 IDRTSPIINKF

-1706 KDVHVTLE
+1706 KDVYVTLE

-1746 YADDNVGNKGDVNK
+1746 YADDNVGNKGNVNK

-1838 DVGNIIKEKDKNLIV
+1838 DVGNIKEKDKNLIV

-1915 ATITVHERNFDPSKF
+1915 AIITVHERNFDPSKF

-1982 FTVDKTA
+1982 FTVDKTV

-2057 EFGIEGTD
+2057 EFGIGGTD

-2141 GIFTLDSIPKEE
+2141 GTFTLDNIPKEE

-2209 ETNVDKLDTS
+2209 ETNVDKLDTN

>member
-42 DNIEETNEVSNE
+42 DNIEKTNEVSNE

-73 ELKGN
+73 ELRGN

-304 GVTDKRFKKIELK
+304 GVSDKRFKKIELR

-331 GKITIGNGDYRI
+331 GKITIGKGEYRI

-361 ENKVFSTIQEDES
+361 ENRVFSTIQEDES

-380 QDFSGESKKGKDGN
+380 QDFSGESKKGNDGN

-486 NSYSKKDISISLSAY
+486 NSYSKKDISISLSDY

-519 NVDKGTFSTK
+519 DVDKGTFSTK
-529 GTGRYSVKVVTVLG
+529 GTGRYSLKVVTVLG

-595 VSVRVSE
+595 LTVRVSE

-719 AKLSDI
+719 TKLSDI
-725 NSGKFSIKDDGIYKI
+725 NSGKFSIKDNGIYKV

-796 DFRFSLLDDGVGLDK
+796 DFRFSLSDDGVGLDK

-911 LLKNNKVISEIKDGK
+911 LLKNDKVISEIKDGK

-966 EVPVFKGDTFSG
+966 EVPAFKGDTFSG
-978 DKIEVDNV
+978 DKVEVDNV

-1007 KESWKLSGVDSLN
+1007 KESWKLSGVNSLN

-1026 GKSITTHTAD
+1026 GKSITIHTSD
-1036 LAEGPSVINIEVSDK
+1036 LAEGPSIINIEVSDK

-1097 GTGSPKVKLVELYKD
+1097 GTDSPKVKLVELYKD
-1112 GKVVDEVED
+1112 DKVVDEVED

-1228 KTDVPRAEDGKYK
+1228 KTDVPRVEDGKYK

-1306 IDKIELMIKE
+1306 IDKIELMTKE

-1424 ILSTEGYECPVTVN
+1424 TLSTEGYECPVTVN

-1636 IAIDNAGNI
+1636 IALDNAGNI

-1653 IDRTSPVINKF
+1653 IDRTSPIINKF

-1706 KDVHVTLE
+1706 KDVYVTLE

-1806 GCDWSGLRNFSWG
+1806 GCDWSGLRSFSWG

-1838 DVGNIIKEKDKNLIV
+1838 DVGNIKEKDKNLIV

-1882 EASKV
+1882 ESSKV

-1989 PKLSVSWDVPNPSN
+1989 PKLSISWDVPNPSN

-2057 EFGIEGTD
+2057 EFGIGGTD

-2141 GIFTLDSIPKEE
+2141 GTFTLDNIPKEE

-2209 ETNVDKLDTS
+2209 ETNVDKLDTN

-2439 TAQNSSESVSTEDR
+2439 TAQNSSESISTEDK

>member
-29 AIAEDTDKPVVNN
+29 AIAEDTDKPVVND
-42 DNIEETNEVSNE
+42 DNIEETNEVSDE

-126 SGDIDLPNYEGS
+126 SGDIDLPNYEGT

-147 GTVLEQKAEEVLK
+147 GTVIEQKAEEVLK

-304 GVTDKRFKKIELK
+304 GVADKRFKKIELR

-331 GKITIGNGDYRI
+331 GKITIGKGDYRI

-361 ENKVFSTIQEDES
+361 ENRVFSTIQEDES

-380 QDFSGESKKGKDGN
+380 QAFSGESKKGNDGN
-394 SYIISDGEIR
+394 TYVISDGEIR

-416 VKVSGAEYSESE
+416 IKVSGAEYSESE

-444 NFKLSVKDR
+444 NFKLSVKDK
-453 VGNLSEKDYSVRLL
+453 VGNISEKDYSVRLL

-473 KGNSYDNVVISKE
+473 KGNSYDSVVISKE
-486 NSYSKKDISISLSAY
+486 NSYSKKDISISLSDY

-595 VSVRVSE
+595 VTVRVSE

-617 SGKVK
+617 LGKVK
-622 NVEFSYDENASV
+622 NIEFSYDENASV

-645 DVNLAISV
+645 DITLAISV

-661 DNTDVEFSMFREV
+661 DNTDIEFSMFREV

-719 AKLSDI
+719 TKLSDI
-725 NSGKFSIKDDGIYKI
+725 NSGKFSIKDNGIYKI

-758 EDVVSTVVVDKNKP
+758 EDVVSTVVIDKNKP

-796 DFRFSLLDDGVGLDK
+796 DFRFSLSDDGVGLDK

-841 EGNTTISLSIKD
+841 EGNTTISLLIKD

-911 LLKNNKVISEIKDGK
+911 LLKNDKVISEIKDDN

-966 EVPVFKGDTFSG
+966 EVPAFKGDTFSG
-978 DKIEVDNV
+978 DKVEVDNV

-1007 KESWKLSGVDSLN
+1007 KESWKLSGVNSLN
-1020 FNVSDD
+1020 FIVSDD
-1026 GKSITTHTAD
+1026 GKSITIHTSD
-1036 LAEGPSVINIEVSDK
+1036 LAEGPSIINIEVSDK

-1097 GTGSPKVKLVELYKD
+1097 GTDSPKVKLVELYKD

-1181 WVTENGVLKV
+1181 WVTENGVLKI

-1228 KTDVPRAEDGKYK
+1228 KTDVPRVEDGKYK

-1306 IDKIELMIKE
+1306 IDKIELMTKE
-1316 NKKKV
+1316 NKKKI

-1424 ILSTEGYECPVTVN
+1424 TLSTEGYECPVTVN

-1514 GNFTLK
+1514 GSFTLK

-1636 IAIDNAGNI
+1636 IALDNAGNI

-1653 IDRTSPVINKF
+1653 IDRTSPIINKF

-1706 KDVHVTLE
+1706 KDVYVTLE

-1838 DVGNIIKEKDKNLIV
+1838 DVGNIKEKDKNLIV

-2057 EFGIEGTD
+2057 EFGIGGTD

-2141 GIFTLDSIPKEE
+2141 GTFTLDNIPKEE

-2209 ETNVDKLDTS
+2209 ETNVDKLDTN

-2259 SVFDRDGKYIVQ
+2259 SVFDSDGKYIVQ

-2411 IALIVKSRRDS
+2411 IALIVKSRGDS

>member
-54 EAKNQEQSKPTLS
+54 ESKNQEQSKPTLS

-126 SGDIDLPNYEGS
+126 SGDIDLPNYEGT

-304 GVTDKRFKKIELK
+304 GVSDKRFKKIELR

-331 GKITIGNGDYRI
+331 GKITIGKGDYRI

-361 ENKVFSTIQEDES
+361 ENRVFSTIQEDES

-380 QDFSGESKKGKDGN
+380 QDFSGESKKGNDGN

-444 NFKLSVKDR
+444 NFKLSVKDK
-453 VGNLSEKDYSVRLL
+453 VGNISEKDYSVRLL

-473 KGNSYDNVVISKE
+473 KGNSYENVVLSKE
-486 NSYSKKDISISLSAY
+486 NSYSKKDISISLSDY

-595 VSVRVSE
+595 VTVRVSE
-602 TGVGVNKDTV
+602 TGVGVNKGTV
-612 VVKDK
+612 AVKDK

-622 NVEFSYDENASV
+622 NIEFSYDENASV

-645 DVNLAISV
+645 DITLAISV

-661 DNTDVEFSMFREV
+661 DNTDIEFSMFREV

-719 AKLSDI
+719 TKLSDI

-796 DFRFSLLDDGVGLDK
+796 DFRFSLSDDGVGLDK

-911 LLKNNKVISEIKDGK
+911 LLKNDKVVSEIKDGK

-978 DKIEVDNV
+978 DKVEVDNV

-1020 FNVSDD
+1020 FIVSDD
-1026 GKSITTHTAD
+1026 GKSITIHTSD
-1036 LAEGPSVINIEVSDK
+1036 LAEGPSAINIEVSDK

-1097 GTGSPKVKLVELYKD
+1097 GTDSPKVKLVELYKD

-1214 YEGIDKDEDIVIDL
+1214 YEGIDKDEDVVIDL

-1306 IDKIELMIKE
+1306 MDKIELMTKE
-1316 NKKKV
+1316 NKKKI

-1424 ILSTEGYECPVTVN
+1424 TLSTEGYECPVTVN

-1653 IDRTSPVINKF
+1653 IDRTSPIINKF

-1746 YADDNVGNKGDVNK
+1746 YADDNIGNKGDVNK

-1838 DVGNIIKEKDKNLIV
+1838 DVGNIKEKDKNLIV

-1939 GSWSNNGE
+1939 GSWYNNGE

-2016 VVEHNFDSNLF
+2016 VVELNFDSNLF

-2057 EFGIEGTD
+2057 EFGIGGTD

-2141 GIFTLDSIPKEE
+2141 GTFTLDNIPKEE

-2209 ETNVDKLDTS
+2209 ETNVDKLDTN

-2439 TAQNSSESVSTEDR
+2439 TAQNSSESVSTEDK

>member
-29 AIAEDTDKPVVNN
+29 AIAEDTDKPVVND

-114 GTDSVLATIKGG
+114 GADSVLATIKGG
-126 SGDIDLPNYEGS
+126 SGDIDLPNYEGT

-160 DFATMK
+160 DFTTMK

-175 KSEDIVFS
+175 KAEDIIFS

-191 VLYFMEDGE
+191 VLYFMEDGD

-304 GVTDKRFKKIELK
+304 GVADKRFKKIELR

-331 GKITIGNGDYRI
+331 GKITIGKGDYRI

-361 ENKVFSTIQEDES
+361 ENRVFSTIQEDES

-380 QDFSGESKKGKDGN
+380 QDFSGESKKGNDGN
-394 SYIISDGEIR
+394 TYVISDGEIR

-444 NFKLSVKDR
+444 NFKLSVKDK
-453 VGNLSEKDYSVRLL
+453 VGNISEKDYSVRLL

-486 NSYSKKDISISLSAY
+486 NSYSKKDISISLSDY

-519 NVDKGTFSTK
+519 NVNKGTFSTK

-595 VSVRVSE
+595 VTVRVSE

-645 DVNLAISV
+645 DITLAISV

-661 DNTDVEFSMFREV
+661 DNTDIEFSMFREV

-719 AKLSDI
+719 TKLSDI
-725 NSGKFSIKDDGIYKI
+725 NSGKFSIKDNGIYKI

-796 DFRFSLLDDGVGLDK
+796 DFRFSLSDDGVGLDK

-911 LLKNNKVISEIKDGK
+911 LLKNDKVISEIKDGK

-966 EVPVFKGDTFSG
+966 EVPAFKGDTFSG
-978 DKIEVDNV
+978 DKVEVDNV

-1007 KESWKLSGVDSLN
+1007 KESWKLSGVNSLN
-1020 FNVSDD
+1020 FIVSDD
-1026 GKSITTHTAD
+1026 GKSITIHTSD
-1036 LAEGPSVINIEVSDK
+1036 LAEGPSIINIEVSDK

-1097 GTGSPKVKLVELYKD
+1097 GTDSPKVKLVELYKD

-1214 YEGIDKDEDIVIDL
+1214 YEGIDKDEDVVIDL
-1228 KTDVPRAEDGKYK
+1228 KTDVPRVEDGKYK

-1306 IDKIELMIKE
+1306 VDKIELMTKE

-1424 ILSTEGYECPVTVN
+1424 TLSTEGYECPVTVN

-1508 SEENVN
+1508 SEENVS

-1636 IAIDNAGNI
+1636 IALDNAGNI

-1653 IDRTSPVINKF
+1653 IDRTSPIINKF

-1706 KDVHVTLE
+1706 KDVYVTLE

-1838 DVGNIIKEKDKNLIV
+1838 DVGNIKEKDKNLIV

-1930 TVSGSSGVL
+1930 TVSGSYGVL

-2057 EFGIEGTD
+2057 EFGIGGTD

-2090 EGVEEGISY
+2090 EGIEEGISY

-2141 GIFTLDSIPKEE
+2141 GTFTLDNIPKEE

-2209 ETNVDKLDTS
+2209 ETNVDKLDTN

-2232 KVSSNQIGIK
+2232 KVSSNQISIK
-2242 ETGGDVDK
+2242 EIGGDVDK

>member
-29 AIAEDTDKPVVNN
+29 AIAEDTDKPVVND

-100 KEGVTLDNVDLFIE
+100 KEGVTLDSVDLFIE

-304 GVTDKRFKKIELK
+304 GVADKRFKKIELR

-331 GKITIGNGDYRI
+331 GKVTIGKGDYRI

-361 ENKVFSTIQEDES
+361 ENRVFSTIQEDES

-380 QDFSGESKKGKDGN
+380 QDFSGENKKGNDGN
-394 SYIISDGEIR
+394 TYVISDGEIR

-444 NFKLSVKDR
+444 NFKLSVKDK
-453 VGNLSEKDYSVRLL
+453 VGNISEKDYSVRLL

-486 NSYSKKDISISLSAY
+486 NSYSKKDISISLSDY

-512 KDNIVVG
+512 KDSIVVG

-595 VSVRVSE
+595 VTVRVSE

-645 DVNLAISV
+645 DITLAISV
-653 SDKLGNSS
+653 ADKLGNSS
-661 DNTDVEFSMFREV
+661 DNTDIEFSMFREV

-719 AKLSDI
+719 TKLSDI
-725 NSGKFSIKDDGIYKI
+725 NSGKFSIKDNGIYKV

-758 EDVVSTVVVDKNKP
+758 EDVVSTVVIDKNKP

-796 DFRFSLLDDGVGLDK
+796 DFRFSLSDDGVGLDK

-911 LLKNNKVISEIKDGK
+911 LLKNDKVVSEIKDGK

-966 EVPVFKGDTFSG
+966 EVPAFKGDTFSG
-978 DKIEVDNV
+978 DKVEVDNV

-1007 KESWKLSGVDSLN
+1007 KESWKLSGVNSLN
-1020 FNVSDD
+1020 FIVSDD
-1026 GKSITTHTAD
+1026 GKSITIHTSD
-1036 LAEGPSVINIEVSDK
+1036 LAEGPSIINIEVSDK

-1087 INKNLEVSLS
+1087 INKNLEVSLG
-1097 GTGSPKVKLVELYKD
+1097 GTDSPKVKLVELYKD

-1198 LSESVVTVNG
+1198 LSESLVTVNG

-1228 KTDVPRAEDGKYK
+1228 KTDVPRVEDGKYK

-1267 PKFENMKY
+1267 PKFENMNY

-1306 IDKIELMIKE
+1306 IDKIELMTKE
-1316 NKKKV
+1316 NKKKI

-1424 ILSTEGYECPVTVN
+1424 TLSTEGYECPVTVN

-1636 IAIDNAGNI
+1636 IALDNAGNI

-1653 IDRTSPVINKF
+1653 IDRTSPIINKF

-1679 TDRYGFFFNGAA
+1679 TDRYGFFFNGAV

-1706 KDVHVTLE
+1706 KDVYVTLE

-1838 DVGNIIKEKDKNLIV
+1838 DVGNIKEKDKNLIV

-1930 TVSGSSGVL
+1930 TISGSSGVL

-1982 FTVDKTA
+1982 FTVDKTV

-2090 EGVEEGISY
+2090 EGIEEGISY

-2141 GIFTLDSIPKEE
+2141 GTFTLDNIPKEE

-2161 KATVTD
+2161 KANVTD

-2209 ETNVDKLDTS
+2209 ETNVDKLDTN

-2372 ESTKSIEDFIISSEV
+2372 ESTKSMEDFIISSEV